1 MKKLLFAF
9 CAAIALFT
17 GCQNDSSDDSAS
29 VQITLKERINTAS
42 DGDVIDLGKANLKID
57 ESDSYTISKPLTI
70 KNGNVKNAT
79 FTVESDKVVFDS
91 LMNINGVIV
100 HENVG
105 NGDFTLQNCYK
116 VSEVYVNGGGSNSIH
131 IAKTIVEKLIVNKKG
146 VRVALSNDGSSKVT
160 KTMIFEDCK
169 LDSKNENNSFEK
181 VIVEKA
187 VKNLNLAGKTKVER
201 IVSTESPG
209 SESPTIKIIVSV
221 EVKVVAADSTVKKSI
236 EKTDGNEEFNK
247 KEPAIEDAEIS
258 TEEKADLE
266 KEQEKVEKPGTSEK
280 PGETDKPG
288 ETEKPETPA
297 LENLDFIIASKDK
310 ISEKF
315 DAFPDFAVGAISEI
329 KVEKTSSE
337 VIVTN
342 SAASEDYSISWD
354 YWLVSKTPVKAEKG
368 KNYKISFD
376 IKADKSS
383 GIYLAT
389 LDAATS
395 EDSKYVEYN
404 VGTEYKTYSVETG
417 TILTDRSAEVPLLAI
432 GSVSKLYIKNYKIE
446 ETDPKIGYAI
456 FGSDKNDSISC
467 EASADDISVTFGE
480 DRSSNINIYPLAL
493 KVGRLHKVTFDVT
506 CDKKVSDVA
515 IFARANSNECATA
528 GSEHF
533 DFNTEKKTVTLYVP
547 VYQKNNETLRT
558 LLVWVDSETPCK
570 LTFSNFKSVETDL
583 NSVLEED
590 TTLGLYFAGD
600 IYLSE
605 AEGKLWR
612 VLSADRP
619 IQLSPGSR
627 GEGQVLLCD
636 YAAWDSVVTSF
647 RVISKDSGATRENE
661 NIVFSNNSSKTV
673 SLSFSINDKL
683 EAAVACAETELPDC
697 LWIEGFISETNAT
710 GGGYTREKFEVID
723 ANTQKFEFKYDAEK
737 HTGWNSERGTIFFK
751 VFTDKTG
758 WLLDFG
764 GTLMQ
769 ELSVALNGDF
779 VPLYARGVDGNHSPG
794 NIVVKN
800 LADAGDYVITV
811 VYNASVGFIKLKIE
825 GDVYEWPELPPLKT
839 GWYYYD
845 IKKSDLGGAET
856 FNILF
861 NKQNYGLKSQSADI
875 VGLSVS
881 TNIYWYDCWQEP
893 DVSSSVE
900 HGVSKPSNRE
910 DNPEVTPA
918 DGYIRIYFYSAFSDP
933 GNLNLHY
940 WTDVEPVFA
949 TKWPGVKMIEFQ
961 P

>member
-29 VQITLKERINTAS
+29 VQISLKERINTAR

-57 ESDSYTISKPLTI
+57 ENDSYTISKPLTI

-91 LMNINGVIV
+91 LMSINGVIV
-100 HENVG
+100 HEKVG

-169 LDSKNENNSFEK
+169 LDSENENNSFEK

-201 IVSTESPG
+201 IVSTESSG

-247 KEPAIEDAEIS
+247 KESVINDTEIS
-258 TEEKADLE
+258 SEEKADLE
-266 KEQEKVEKPGTSEK
+266 EEQEKVEKPGTSEK
-280 PGETDKPG
+280 PGETG
-288 ETEKPETPA
+288 KPEAPA
-297 LENLDFIIASKDK
+297 LENLDFIIVSKDK
-310 ISEKF
+310 ISEKL

-329 KVEKTSSE
+329 KVEKTSSG

-342 SAASEDYSISWD
+342 SAASEDYLKIWD
-354 YWLVSKTPVKAEKG
+354 YWLVSKTPVEAKKG

-376 IKADKSS
+376 LKADKSS
-383 GIYLAT
+383 RIYLAT
-389 LDAATS
+389 VDAATS
-395 EDSKYVEYN
+395 EDSKYVEHN

-456 FGSDKNDSISC
+456 FGDSISC

-480 DRSSNINIYPLAL
+480 NRESSINIYPLAL
-493 KVGRLHKVTFDVT
+493 EVGKLHKVTFDVT
-506 CDKKVSDVA
+506 CDKEVSDVA

-533 DFNTEKKTVTLYVP
+533 YFNTERNTVTLYVP
-547 VYQKNNETLRT
+547 VYQKNKETFRT
-558 LLVWVDSETPCK
+558 LLVWVDSKTPCK
-570 LTFSNFKSVETDL
+570 LTFSNFNSVETDL
-583 NSVLEED
+583 NSVLKENKG
-590 TTLGLYFAGD
+590 LGLYFAGD

-605 AEGKLWR
+605 SEDKLWR

-627 GEGQVLLCD
+627 VEGQVLLCNG
-636 YAAWDSVVTSF
+636 AAWDSVVTSF
-647 RVISKDSGATRENE
+647 RVVSKDSEATRENE
-661 NIVFSNNSSKTV
+661 DIVFTNNSSKTV

-697 LWIEGFISETNAT
+697 LWIEGFVSELDAT
-710 GGGYTREKFEVID
+710 GGGYTRKNFKVID

-764 GTLMQ
+764 GTRMQ

-845 IKKSDLGGAET
+845 INKSDLGGAET
-856 FNILF
+856 FNMLF

-881 TNIYWYDCWQEP
+881 KNIYWYDCWQEP

-900 HGVSKPSNRE
+900 HGVSNPSNRE

-940 WTDVEPVFA
+940 WTVVEPVFA
-949 TKWPGVKMIEFQ
+949 TEWPGVKMIEFQ

>member
-29 VQITLKERINTAS
+29 VQISLKERINTAS

-57 ESDSYTISKPLTI
+57 ENDSYTISKPLTI

-91 LMNINGVIV
+91 LMSINGVIV
-100 HENVG
+100 HEKVG

-181 VIVEKA
+181 VIVEKS

-201 IVSTESPG
+201 IVSTESSG

-247 KEPAIEDAEIS
+247 KESDIKDTEIS

-266 KEQEKVEKPGTSEK
+266 NEQEKVEKPGTSE
-280 PGETDKPG
+280 KPG

-297 LENLDFIIASKDK
+297 LENLDFIVVSKDK
-310 ISEKF
+310 ISEKL

-342 SAASEDYSISWD
+342 SAASEDYLKIWD
-354 YWLVSKTPVKAEKG
+354 YWLVSKTPVEAKKG

-376 IKADKSS
+376 LKADKSS
-383 GIYLAT
+383 RIYLAT
-389 LDAATS
+389 VDAATS
-395 EDSKYVEYN
+395 EDSKYVEHN

-480 DRSSNINIYPLAL
+480 DRMSNINIYPLAL
-493 KVGRLHKVTFDVT
+493 EVGRLHKVTFDVT
-506 CDKKVSDVA
+506 CDKEVSDVV

-533 DFNTEKKTVTLYVP
+533 YFNTEKKTVTLYVP

-627 GEGQVLLCD
+627 VEGQVLLCN
-636 YAAWDSVVTSF
+636 YRTWDSVVTSF
-647 RVISKDSGATRENE
+647 RMISKDSGATREND
-661 NIVFSNNSSKTV
+661 NIVFTNNSTKTV

-683 EAAVACAETELPDC
+683 EAAVACTETELPDC
-697 LWIEGFISETNAT
+697 LWIEGFISEESAT
-710 GGGYTREKFEVID
+710 GGLTRGKFKVID
-723 ANTQKFEFKYDAEK
+723 ANTQEFKFKYDEAN
-737 HTGWNSERGTIFFK
+737 HTSWGSRRGTIFFK
-751 VFTDKTG
+751 VCADETG
-758 WLLDFG
+758 WRLNFG
-764 GTLMQ
+764 GEREQ
-769 ELSVALNGDF
+769 KLSVSLNGGF
-779 VPLYARGVDGNHSPG
+779 VPLYAGGVDENYDPG

-811 VYNASVGFIKLKIE
+811 VYNASVGFMKLKIE
-825 GDVYEWPELPPLKT
+825 GAVGEWPELPPLKT

-845 IKKSDLGGAET
+845 INKSDLGTAET

-861 NKQNYGLKSQSADI
+861 NKEDNYGDIEQSANI
-875 VGLSVS
+875 EGLSVNTS
-881 TNIYWYDCWQEP
+881 IYWYDCWQEP
-893 DVSSSVE
+893 DVSGSVL
-900 HGVSKPSNRE
+900 HGVSNPSNRE

-918 DGYIRIYFYSAFSDP
+918 DGYIRIYFYSTFSDP

-940 WTDVEPVFA
+940 WTVVKPGFA
-949 TKWPGVKMIEFQ
+949 TDWPGVKMVEFQ

>member
-17 GCQNDSSDDSAS
+17 GCQNGSSDDAAS
-29 VQITLKERINTAS
+29 VQISLKERINTAR

-57 ESDSYTISKPLTI
+57 ENDSYTISKPLTI

-91 LMNINGVIV
+91 LMSINGVIV
-100 HENVG
+100 HEKVG

-131 IAKTIVEKLIVNKKG
+131 IAKTTVEKLIINKKG

-169 LDSKNENNSFEK
+169 LDSENENNSFEK
-181 VIVEKA
+181 VIVEKS

-201 IVSTESPG
+201 IVSTESSG
-209 SESPTIKIIVSV
+209 SESPAIKIIVSV

-258 TEEKADLE
+258 TEEKAELE
-266 KEQEKVEKPGTSEK
+266 KEQEKVENPGASE
-280 PGETDKPG
+280 KPG

-297 LENLDFIIASKDK
+297 LENLDFIVASKDK
-310 ISEKF
+310 ISEKL

-342 SAASEDYSISWD
+342 SAASEDYSKIWD
-354 YWLVSKTPVKAEKG
+354 YWLVSKTPVEAKKG

-376 IKADKSS
+376 LKADKSS
-383 GIYLAT
+383 RIYLAT

-404 VGTEYKTYSVETG
+404 VETEYKTYSVETG
-417 TILTDRSAEVPLLAI
+417 TILTDWSAEVPLLAI

-456 FGSDKNDSISC
+456 FISDKNDSISC

-480 DRSSNINIYPLAL
+480 NGKSGINIYPLAL
-493 KVGRLHKVTFDVT
+493 EVGKLHKVTFDVT

-515 IFARANSNECATA
+515 IFARANSDECATA
-528 GSEHF
+528 GSGHF
-533 DFNTEKKTVTLYVP
+533 YFNTEKNTVTLYVP
-547 VYQKNNETLRT
+547 VYQKNKETFRT

-583 NSVLEED
+583 NSVLVENED
-590 TTLGLYFAGD
+590 LGLYFAGD

-627 GEGQVLLCD
+627 VVGQVLLCD

-647 RVISKDSGATRENE
+647 RVISKDSGATREND
-661 NIVFSNNSSKTV
+661 NIIFSNNSSKTV

-697 LWIEGFISETNAT
+697 LWIVGFCS
-710 GGGYTREKFEVID
+710 GYEREKFEVID
-723 ANTQKFEFKYDAEK
+723 ANTQEFKFKYDAAN
-737 HTGWNSERGTIFFK
+737 HTGWGSRRGTVFFK
-751 VFTDKTG
+751 VCADETD
-758 WLLDFG
+758 WRLSFG
-764 GTLMQ
+764 GTYMQ
-769 ELSVALNGDF
+769 ELSVALNGGF
-779 VPLYARGVDGNHSPG
+779 VPLYASGVDGNNSPG

-800 LADAGDYVITV
+800 LADAEDYVITV
-811 VYNASVGFIKLKIE
+811 VGNASVGFMKLKIE
-825 GDVYEWPELPPLKT
+825 GVEGEWPELPPLKT

-845 IKKSDLGGAET
+845 INKSDLGNAET
-856 FNILF
+856 FDILF
-861 NKQNYGLKSQSADI
+861 NKENYGDTEQSANIED
-875 VGLSVS
+875 LSVS
-881 TNIYWYDCWQEP
+881 TNIYWYDCWKETDVPGSMLLGVSNASDREDKP
-893 DVSSSVE
+893 DVA
-900 HGVSKPSNRE
+900 
-910 DNPEVTPA
+910 PA
-918 DGYIRIYFYSAFSDP
+918 NGYIRIYCYSTFSDP

-940 WTDVEPVFA
+940 WTVVEPVFA
-949 TKWPGVKMIEFQ
+949 TKWPGVRMIEFQ

>member
-29 VQITLKERINTAS
+29 VQISLKERINTAR

-57 ESDSYTISKPLTI
+57 EDDSYTISKPLTI

-91 LMNINGVIV
+91 LMSINGVIV
-100 HENVG
+100 HEKVG
-105 NGDFTLQNCYK
+105 NGDFTLQNCYN

-169 LDSKNENNSFEK
+169 LDSENENNSFEK

-201 IVSTESPG
+201 IVSTESSG

-247 KEPAIEDAEIS
+247 KESVINDTEIS
-258 TEEKADLE
+258 SEEKADLE
-266 KEQEKVEKPGTSEK
+266 EEQEKVEKPGTSEK
-280 PGETDKPG
+280 PGETG
-288 ETEKPETPA
+288 KPEAPA
-297 LENLDFIIASKDK
+297 LENLDFIIVSKDK
-310 ISEKF
+310 ISEKL

-329 KVEKTSSE
+329 KVEKTSSG

-342 SAASEDYSISWD
+342 SAASEDYLKIWD
-354 YWLVSKTPVKAEKG
+354 YWLVSKTPVEAKKG

-376 IKADKSS
+376 LKADKSS
-383 GIYLAT
+383 RIYLAT

-417 TILTDRSAEVPLLAI
+417 TALTDWSAGFSHLAI

-456 FGSDKNDSISC
+456 FGDSISC

-480 DRSSNINIYPLAL
+480 NRESSINIYPLAL
-493 KVGRLHKVTFDVT
+493 EVGKLHKVTFDVT
-506 CDKKVSDVA
+506 CDKEVSDVA

-533 DFNTEKKTVTLYVP
+533 YFNTEKNTVTLYVP

-583 NSVLEED
+583 NSVLKENKD
-590 TTLGLYFAGD
+590 LGLYFAGD

-605 AEGKLWR
+605 AEGKLGR

-627 GEGQVLLCD
+627 VEGQVLLCD

-647 RVISKDSGATRENE
+647 RVISKDSEVKRENE
-661 NIVFSNNSSKTV
+661 NIVFTNNSSKTV

-710 GGGYTREKFEVID
+710 GGGYTREKFKVID

-737 HTGWNSERGTIFFK
+737 HTGWNSKRGTIFFK

-856 FNILF
+856 FNMLF

>member
-17 GCQNDSSDDSAS
+17 GCQNGSSDDSAS
-29 VQITLKERINTAS
+29 VQISLKERINTAR

-57 ESDSYTISKPLTI
+57 ENDSYTISKPLTI

-91 LMNINGVIV
+91 LMSINGVIV
-100 HENVG
+100 HEKVG
-105 NGDFTLQNCYK
+105 NGDFTLQNCYR

-169 LDSKNENNSFEK
+169 LDSENENNSFEK

-187 VKNLNLAGKTKVER
+187 VKNLDLAGKTKVER
-201 IVSTESPG
+201 IVSTESSG
-209 SESPTIKIIVSV
+209 SESPSIKIIVSV

-247 KEPAIEDAEIS
+247 KEPAIEDTEIS
-258 TEEKADLE
+258 TEEKDDLE
-266 KEQEKVEKPGTSEK
+266 KEQEKVEKPG
-280 PGETDKPG
+280 ETG
-288 ETEKPETPA
+288 KPEAPA

-310 ISEKF
+310 ISEKL
-315 DAFPDFAVGAISEI
+315 DAFPDFSVGAISEI

-376 IKADKSS
+376 LKADKSS

-480 DRSSNINIYPLAL
+480 NRISNINIYPLAL
-493 KVGRLHKVTFDVT
+493 EVGRLHKVTFDVT
-506 CDKKVSDVA
+506 CDKEVSDVA

-583 NSVLEED
+583 NSVLKENKG
-590 TTLGLYFAGD
+590 LGLYFAGD

-612 VLSADRP
+612 VLPADRP

-627 GEGQVLLCD
+627 VEGQVLLCD

-647 RVISKDSGATRENE
+647 RVVSKDSEATREND

-683 EAAVACAETELPDC
+683 EAAVAYAETELPDC
-697 LWIEGFISETNAT
+697 LWVEGFISETNAT
-710 GGGYTREKFEVID
+710 EGGYTRKNFELID
-723 ANTQKFEFKYDAEK
+723 ANTQKFKFKYDAEK
-737 HTGWNSERGTIFFK
+737 HTGWGSKRGTIFFK
-751 VFTDKTG
+751 VCADKTD
-758 WLLDFG
+758 WRLSFG
-764 GTLMQ
+764 GTYMQ
-769 ELSVALNGDF
+769 ELSVSLNEDF
-779 VPLYARGVDGNHSPG
+779 VPLYVRGVDGNLSPG

-800 LADAGDYVITV
+800 LADEGDYVITV
-811 VYNASVGFIKLKIE
+811 VGNASVGFIKLKIE
-825 GDVYEWPELPPLKT
+825 GAVGEWPELPPLKT

-845 IKKSDLGGAET
+845 INKSDLGGAET
-856 FNILF
+856 FNMIF
-861 NKQNYGLKSQSADI
+861 NKENYVGGIEQSADI

-940 WTDVEPVFA
+940 WTVVKPGFA
-949 TKWPGVKMIEFQ
+949 TDWPGVKMVEFQ

>member
-17 GCQNDSSDDSAS
+17 GCQNGSSDDSAS
-29 VQITLKERINTAS
+29 VQISLKERINTAR

-57 ESDSYTISKPLTI
+57 ENDSYTISKPLTI

-91 LMNINGVIV
+91 LMSINGVIV
-100 HENVG
+100 HEKVG
-105 NGDFTLQNCYK
+105 NGDFTLQNCYR

-169 LDSKNENNSFEK
+169 LDSENENNSFEK

-201 IVSTESPG
+201 IVSTESSG
-209 SESPTIKIIVSV
+209 SESPSIKIIVSV

-247 KEPAIEDAEIS
+247 KEPAIEDTEIS

-266 KEQEKVEKPGTSEK
+266 REQEKVE
-280 PGETDKPG
+280 DPG
-288 ETEKPETPA
+288 ETEKPA
-297 LENLDFIIASKDK
+297 LENLDFIVASKDK
-310 ISEKF
+310 ISEKL
-315 DAFPDFAVGAISEI
+315 DAFPDFAVGAINEI

-342 SAASEDYSISWD
+342 SAASEDYSKIWD

-376 IKADKSS
+376 LKADKSS
-383 GIYLAT
+383 RIYLAT

-404 VGTEYKTYSVETG
+404 VETEYKTYSVETG
-417 TILTDRSAEVPLLAI
+417 TTLTDWSAEVPLLAI

-480 DRSSNINIYPLAL
+480 NGKSGINIYPLAL
-493 KVGRLHKVTFDVT
+493 EVGKLHKVTFDVT
-506 CDKKVSDVA
+506 CDKEVSDVA
-515 IFARANSNECATA
+515 IFARANSDECATA

-583 NSVLEED
+583 NSVLVENED
-590 TTLGLYFAGD
+590 LGLYFAGD

-605 AEGKLWR
+605 AEDRLWR

-627 GEGQVLLCD
+627 VEGQVLLCD

-647 RVISKDSGATRENE
+647 RVISKDSEATREND

-683 EAAVACAETELPDC
+683 ETAVACTETELPDC
-697 LWIEGFISETNAT
+697 LWIEGFVSKTNAT
-710 GGGYTREKFEVID
+710 EGGLTREKFKVID
-723 ANTQKFEFKYDAEK
+723 ANTQKFKFKYDAEK
-737 HTGWNSERGTIFFK
+737 HTGWGSKRGTIFFK
-751 VFTDKTG
+751 VCADETG
-758 WLLDFG
+758 WRLSFG
-764 GTLMQ
+764 GTYMR
-769 ELSVALNGDF
+769 ELPVALNGGF
-779 VPLYARGVDGNHSPG
+779 VPLYARGVDGNYDPG

-811 VYNASVGFIKLKIE
+811 VGNASVGFMKLKIE
-825 GDVYEWPELPPLKT
+825 GAVGEWPELPPLKT

-845 IKKSDLGGAET
+845 IKKSDLGAAET
-856 FNILF
+856 FNMIF
-861 NKQNYGLKSQSADI
+861 NKENYGGGEQSADI

-893 DVSSSVE
+893 YGKSN
-900 HGVSKPSNRE
+900 PSERE
-910 DNPEVTPA
+910 DNPGAAPA
-918 DGYIRIYFYSAFSDP
+918 DGYIRIYFYSTFSDP

-940 WTDVEPVFA
+940 WTVEPVFA

>member
-9 CAAIALFT
+9 CAAIALFA

-29 VQITLKERINTAS
+29 VQISLKERINTAR
-42 DGDVIDLGKANLKID
+42 DGDVIDLGKANLKI
-57 ESDSYTISKPLTI
+57 EENDSYTISKPLTI

-91 LMNINGVIV
+91 LMSINGVIV
-100 HENVG
+100 HEKVG
-105 NGDFTLQNCYK
+105 NGDFTLQNCYR

-131 IAKTIVEKLIVNKKG
+131 IAKTIIEKLIVNKKG

-169 LDSKNENNSFEK
+169 LDSENENNSFEK

-201 IVSTESPG
+201 IVSTESSG
-209 SESPTIKIIVSV
+209 SESPSIKIIVSV

-236 EKTDGNEEFNK
+236 EKTDGNEEFNNK
-247 KEPAIEDAEIS
+247 KESDIKDVEIS
-258 TEEKADLE
+258 AEEKADLE
-266 KEQEKVEKPGTSEK
+266 REQEKVEKPGTSEK
-280 PGETDKPG
+280 PGETDKP
-288 ETEKPETPA
+288 EAPA
-297 LENLDFIIASKDK
+297 LENLDFIVASKDK
-310 ISEKF
+310 ISEKL

-342 SAASEDYSISWD
+342 SAASEDYLKIWD
-354 YWLVSKTPVKAEKG
+354 YWLVSKTPVEAKKG

-376 IKADKSS
+376 LKADKSS
-383 GIYLAT
+383 RIYLAT
-389 LDAATS
+389 VDAATS

-417 TILTDRSAEVPLLAI
+417 TALTDWSAGFSHLAI

-446 ETDPKIGYAI
+446 ETDPKIGYGI
-456 FGSDKNDSISC
+456 FISDKNDSVSC
-467 EASADDISVTFGE
+467 EASADDISVIFGE
-480 DRSSNINIYPLAL
+480 NENGNSGINIYPLAL
-493 KVGRLHKVTFDVT
+493 EVGKLHKVTFDVT
-506 CDKKVSDVA
+506 CDKGVPDVV
-515 IFARANSNECATA
+515 IFAMANSNECATA

-533 DFNTEKKTVTLYVP
+533 YFNTEKNTVTLYVP
-547 VYQKNNETLRT
+547 VYQKNNETFRT
-558 LLVWVDSETPCK
+558 LQVWVDSKTPCK
-570 LTFSNFKSVETDL
+570 LTFSNFKSVETNL
-583 NSVLEED
+583 TSVLKENKD
-590 TTLGLYFAGD
+590 LGLYFAGD

-627 GEGQVLLCD
+627 VEGQVLLCD

-647 RVISKDSGATRENE
+647 RMISKDSGATRENE

-697 LWIEGFISETNAT
+697 LWIEGFVSETNAT
-710 GGGYTREKFEVID
+710 TGGYTRERFEVID
-723 ANTQKFEFKYDAEK
+723 ANTQEFKFKYDAKK
-737 HTGWNSERGTIFFK
+737 HTGWGSKRGTIFFK

-764 GTLMQ
+764 GTHMQ
-769 ELSVALNGDF
+769 ELSVSLNGDF
-779 VPLYARGVDGNHSPG
+779 VPLYARGVDGNLSPG

-811 VYNASVGFIKLKIE
+811 VYNASVGFMKLKIE
-825 GDVYEWPELPPLKT
+825 G
-839 GWYYYD
+839 
-845 IKKSDLGGAET
+845 A
-856 FNILF
+856 
-861 NKQNYGLKSQSADI
+861 
-875 VGLSVS
+875 VG
-881 TNIYWYDCWQEP
+881 E
-893 DVSSSVE
+893 
-900 HGVSKPSNRE
+900 
-910 DNPEVTPA
+910 
-918 DGYIRIYFYSAFSDP
+918 
-933 GNLNLHY
+933 
-940 WTDVEPVFA
+940 
-949 TKWPGVKMIEFQ
+949 
-961 P
+961 

>member
-29 VQITLKERINTAS
+29 VQISLKERINTAR

-57 ESDSYTISKPLTI
+57 ENDSYTISKPLTI

-91 LMNINGVIV
+91 LMSINGVIV
-100 HENVG
+100 HEKVG

-146 VRVALSNDGSSKVT
+146 VRVALSNDGSSKVA

-169 LDSKNENNSFEK
+169 LDSENENNSFEK

-187 VKNLNLAGKTKVER
+187 VKNLDLAGKTKVER
-201 IVSTESPG
+201 IVSTESSD
-209 SESPTIKIIVSV
+209 SESPSIKIIVSV
-221 EVKVVAADSTVKKSI
+221 EVKVVAADSTVRKSI

-247 KEPAIEDAEIS
+247 KESAIKDTKIS

-266 KEQEKVEKPGTSEK
+266 REQEKVENPGASEK
-280 PGETDKPG
+280 PGETD
-288 ETEKPETPA
+288 KPETPA
-297 LENLDFIIASKDK
+297 LENLDFIIVSKDK
-310 ISEKF
+310 
-315 DAFPDFAVGAISEI
+315 I

-342 SAASEDYSISWD
+342 SAASEDYSKIWD

-376 IKADKSS
+376 LKADKSS
-383 GIYLAT
+383 RIYLAT

-395 EDSKYVEYN
+395 EDSKCVEYN

-417 TILTDRSAEVPLLAI
+417 TALTDWSAGVSQLVI

-456 FGSDKNDSISC
+456 FISDKNDSISC

-480 DRSSNINIYPLAL
+480 NGKSGINIYPLAL
-493 KVGRLHKVTFDVT
+493 EVGKLHKVTFDVT
-506 CDKKVSDVA
+506 CDKEVSDVA
-515 IFARANSNECATA
+515 IFARANSDECASA

-558 LLVWVDSETPCK
+558 LLVWVDSKTPCK
-570 LTFSNFKSVETDL
+570 LTFSNFNSVETDL
-583 NSVLEED
+583 NSVLKENED
-590 TTLGLYFAGD
+590 LGLYFAGD

-605 AEGKLWR
+605 AEDRLWR

-627 GEGQVLLCD
+627 VEGQVLLCD

-661 NIVFSNNSSKTV
+661 NIIFSNNSSKTV

-697 LWIEGFISETNAT
+697 LWIVGFCSAYE
-710 GGGYTREKFEVID
+710 REKFEVID
-723 ANTQKFEFKYDAEK
+723 ANTQKFKFKYDAEK
-737 HTGWNSERGTIFFK
+737 HTGWGSKRGTIFFK
-751 VFTDKTG
+751 VCADETG
-758 WLLDFG
+758 WRLSFG
-764 GTLMQ
+764 GKREQ
-769 ELSVALNGDF
+769 ELSVSLNGGF
-779 VPLYARGVDGNHSPG
+779 VPLYASGVDENNNPG

-811 VYNASVGFIKLKIE
+811 VGNASVGFMKLKIE
-825 GDVYEWPELPPLKT
+825 GDVYEWPELPELPPLKT

-845 IKKSDLGGAET
+845 IKKSDLGAAET
-856 FNILF
+856 FNMIF
-861 NKQNYGLKSQSADI
+861 NKENYDDTEQSANI
-875 VGLSVS
+875 EGLSVN

-900 HGVSKPSNRE
+900 HGESYPSVRE
-910 DNPEVTPA
+910 DKPEVAPA

-940 WTDVEPVFA
+940 WTVVEPVFA
-949 TKWPGVKMIEFQ
+949 TKWPGVKMSEFQ
-961 P
+961 Q

>member
-9 CAAIALFT
+9 CAAIALFA

-29 VQITLKERINTAS
+29 VQISLKERINTAR

-57 ESDSYTISKPLTI
+57 EDDSYTISKPLTI

-91 LMNINGVIV
+91 LMSINGVIV
-100 HENVG
+100 HEKVG
-105 NGDFTLQNCYK
+105 DGDFTLQNCYK

-146 VRVALSNDGSSKVT
+146 VRVALSNDGSSRVT

-201 IVSTESPG
+201 IVSTESSG

-247 KEPAIEDAEIS
+247 KESDIKDTEIS
-258 TEEKADLE
+258 SEEKADLE

-280 PGETDKPG
+280 PGET
-288 ETEKPETPA
+288 EKPETPA
-297 LENLDFIIASKDK
+297 LENLDFIIVSKDK
-310 ISEKF
+310 ISEKL
-315 DAFPDFAVGAISEI
+315 DAFPDLDVGAISEI

-342 SAASEDYSISWD
+342 SAASEDYSKIWD

-376 IKADKSS
+376 LKADKSS

-480 DRSSNINIYPLAL
+480 DRISNINIYPLAL
-493 KVGRLHKVTFDVT
+493 EVGRLHKVTFDVT
-506 CDKKVSDVA
+506 CDKEVSDVA

-583 NSVLEED
+583 NSVLKENKD
-590 TTLGLYFAGD
+590 LGLYFAGD

-605 AEGKLWR
+605 AEGKPLR

-627 GEGQVLLCD
+627 VEGQVLLCD
-636 YAAWDSVVTSF
+636 YTACDSVVTSF
-647 RVISKDSGATRENE
+647 RVISKDSGATRKNE
-661 NIVFSNNSSKTV
+661 NIIFSNNSSKTV

-683 EAAVACAETELPDC
+683 EAAVACPETELPDC
-697 LWIEGFISETNAT
+697 LWIVGFVNERSAA
-710 GGGYTREKFEVID
+710 GDFTREKFKVID
-723 ANTQKFEFKYDAEK
+723 ANTQEFKFKYDAEK
-737 HTGWNSERGTIFFK
+737 HTGWGSKRGTIFFK
-751 VFTDKTG
+751 VCADETG
-758 WLLDFG
+758 WRLNFG
-764 GTLMQ
+764 GKREQ
-769 ELSVALNGDF
+769 ELSVSLNGDY
-779 VPLYARGVDGNHSPG
+779 VPLYASGVDGNLDPG

-811 VYNASVGFIKLKIE
+811 VYNASVGFMKLKIE
-825 GDVYEWPELPPLKT
+825 G
-839 GWYYYD
+839 
-845 IKKSDLGGAET
+845 A
-856 FNILF
+856 
-861 NKQNYGLKSQSADI
+861 
-875 VGLSVS
+875 VG
-881 TNIYWYDCWQEP
+881 E
-893 DVSSSVE
+893 
-900 HGVSKPSNRE
+900 
-910 DNPEVTPA
+910 
-918 DGYIRIYFYSAFSDP
+918 
-933 GNLNLHY
+933 
-940 WTDVEPVFA
+940 
-949 TKWPGVKMIEFQ
+949 
-961 P
+961 

>member
-17 GCQNDSSDDSAS
+17 GCQNDSSDDAAA
-29 VQITLKERINTAS
+29 VQISLKERINTARA
-42 DGDVIDLGKANLKID
+42 GDVIDLGKANLKID

-91 LMNINGVIV
+91 LMSINGVIV
-100 HENVG
+100 HEKVG

-131 IAKTIVEKLIVNKKG
+131 IAKTTVEKLIINKKG

-201 IVSTESPG
+201 IVSTESSG

-221 EVKVVAADSTVKKSI
+221 EVKVVAADSTVRKSI
-236 EKTDGNEEFNK
+236 EKTAGNEEFNNK
-247 KEPAIEDAEIS
+247 KESDIKDVEIS
-258 TEEKADLE
+258 AEEKADLE
-266 KEQEKVEKPGTSEK
+266 KEQEKVENPGTSEK
-280 PGETDKPG
+280 PGETGKPG
-288 ETEKPETPA
+288 ETDKPETPV
-297 LENLDFIIASKDK
+297 LENLDFIIVSKDK
-310 ISEKF
+310 ISEKL
-315 DAFPDFAVGAISEI
+315 DAFPDFAVGAINEI

-342 SAASEDYSISWD
+342 SAASEDYSKIWD

-376 IKADKSS
+376 LKADKSS
-383 GIYLAT
+383 RIYLAT

-395 EDSKYVEYN
+395 EDSKCVEYN

-417 TILTDRSAEVPLLAI
+417 TALTDWSAGVSQLVI

-446 ETDPKIGYAI
+446 ETDSKIGYGI
-456 FGSDKNDSISC
+456 FISDKNDSISC
-467 EASADDISVTFGE
+467 VASADDISVIFEENGK
-480 DRSSNINIYPLAL
+480 SGINIYPLAL
-493 KVGRLHKVTFDVT
+493 EVGKLHKVTFDVT
-506 CDKKVSDVA
+506 CDKGVPDVA
-515 IFARANSNECATA
+515 IFARANSDECAVA

-533 DFNTEKKTVTLYVP
+533 YFNTKKNTVTLYVP

-583 NSVLEED
+583 NSVLVENED
-590 TTLGLYFAGD
+590 LGLYFAGD

-605 AEGKLWR
+605 AEDRLWR

-627 GEGQVLLCD
+627 VEGQVLLCD

-647 RVISKDSGATRENE
+647 RVISKDSEATREND

-673 SLSFSINDKL
+673 SLRFSINDKL
-683 EAAVACAETELPDC
+683 ETAVACTETELPDC
-697 LWIEGFISETNAT
+697 LWIEGFCS
-710 GGGYTREKFEVID
+710 GYDEREKFEVID
-723 ANTQKFEFKYDAEK
+723 ANTQKFKFKYDAAN
-737 HTGWNSERGTIFFK
+737 HTNWGSGRGTIFFK
-751 VFTDKTG
+751 VCADETG
-758 WLLDFG
+758 WRLSFG
-764 GTLMQ
+764 GKRKQ
-769 ELSVALNGDF
+769 ELSVSLNGDF
-779 VPLYARGVDGNHSPG
+779 VPLYASGVDGNYDPG

-811 VYNASVGFIKLKIE
+811 VGNASVGFMKLKIE
-825 GDVYEWPELPPLKT
+825 GAVGEWPELPPLKT

-845 IKKSDLGGAET
+845 IKKSDLGAAET
-856 FNILF
+856 FNMIF
-861 NKQNYGLKSQSADI
+861 NKENYGGGEQSADI

-893 DVSSSVE
+893 YGKSN
-900 HGVSKPSNRE
+900 PSERE
-910 DNPEVTPA
+910 DNPGAAPA
-918 DGYIRIYFYSAFSDP
+918 DGYIRIYFYSAFSDS

-940 WTDVEPVFA
+940 WTVVEPVFA
-949 TKWPGVKMIEFQ
+949 TKWPGVRMSEFQ
-961 P
+961 L

>member
-29 VQITLKERINTAS
+29 VQISLKERINTAR

-57 ESDSYTISKPLTI
+57 ENDSYTISKPLTI

-91 LMNINGVIV
+91 LMSINGVIV
-100 HENVG
+100 HERVG
-105 NGDFTLQNCYK
+105 DGDFTLQNCYK

-146 VRVALSNDGSSKVT
+146 VRVALSNDGPSKVT

-169 LDSKNENNSFEK
+169 LDSENENNSFEK

-201 IVSTESPG
+201 IVSTESSG
-209 SESPTIKIIVSV
+209 SELPSIKIIVSV

-236 EKTDGNEEFNK
+236 EKTDGNEEFNNK
-247 KEPAIEDAEIS
+247 KESDIKDVKIS
-258 TEEKADLE
+258 AEEKADLE
-266 KEQEKVEKPGTSEK
+266 EEQEKVEKPGTSEK
-280 PGETDKPG
+280 PGETDKP
-288 ETEKPETPA
+288 EAPA
-297 LENLDFIIASKDK
+297 LENLDFIVASKDK
-310 ISEKF
+310 ISEKL
-315 DAFPDFAVGAISEI
+315 DAFPDFAVGTISEI

-342 SAASEDYSISWD
+342 SVASEDYLKIWD

-446 ETDPKIGYAI
+446 ETNPKIGYAI

-627 GEGQVLLCD
+627 VEGQVLLCD

-647 RVISKDSGATRENE
+647 RVISKDSEVKRENE
-661 NIVFSNNSSKTV
+661 NIVFTNNSSKTV

-764 GTLMQ
+764 GTFMQ

-779 VPLYARGVDGNHSPG
+779 VPLYARGVDGNLSPG

-845 IKKSDLGGAET
+845 INKSDLGGAET
-856 FNILF
+856 FNMLF

-881 TNIYWYDCWQEP
+881 KNIYWYDCWQEP
-893 DVSSSVE
+893 DVSGSVL
-900 HGVSKPSNRE
+900 HGVSNPSNRE

-918 DGYIRIYFYSAFSDP
+918 DGYIRIYFYSTFSDP

-940 WTDVEPVFA
+940 WTVVKPGFA
-949 TKWPGVKMIEFQ
+949 TDWPGVKMVEFQ
-961 P
+961 L

>member
-29 VQITLKERINTAS
+29 VQISLKERINTAR

-57 ESDSYTISKPLTI
+57 ENDSYTISKPLTI

-91 LMNINGVIV
+91 LMSINGVIV
-100 HENVG
+100 HEKVG

-146 VRVALSNDGSSKVT
+146 VRVALSNDGSSRVT

-169 LDSKNENNSFEK
+169 LDSENENNSFEK

-201 IVSTESPG
+201 IVSTESSD
-209 SESPTIKIIVSV
+209 SELPSIKIIVSV

-236 EKTDGNEEFNK
+236 EETAGNEEFNNK
-247 KEPAIEDAEIS
+247 KESDIKDVEIS

-266 KEQEKVEKPGTSEK
+266 REQEKVEKPG
-280 PGETDKPG
+280 ETD
-288 ETEKPETPA
+288 KPETPA
-297 LENLDFIIASKDK
+297 LENLDFIIVSKDK
-310 ISEKF
+310 ISEKL
-315 DAFPDFAVGAISEI
+315 DAFPDLAVGAISEI

-337 VIVTN
+337 VVVTN
-342 SAASEDYSISWD
+342 SAASEDYSKIWD

-376 IKADKSS
+376 LKADKSS
-383 GIYLAT
+383 RIYLAT
-389 LDAATS
+389 LDAAMS
-395 EDSKYVEYN
+395 EDSKCVEYN

-417 TILTDRSAEVPLLAI
+417 TALTNWSAGVSQLAI

-446 ETDPKIGYAI
+446 ETDSKIGYGI
-456 FGSDKNDSISC
+456 FISDKNDSISC
-467 EASADDISVTFGE
+467 EASADDISVIFGE
-480 DRSSNINIYPLAL
+480 NGKSGINIYPLAL
-493 KVGRLHKVTFDVT
+493 EVGRLHKVTFDVT

-558 LLVWVDSETPCK
+558 LLVWVDSKTPCK

-627 GEGQVLLCD
+627 VEGQVLLCN
-636 YAAWDSVVTSF
+636 YRTWDSVVTSF
-647 RVISKDSGATRENE
+647 RMISKDSGATREND
-661 NIVFSNNSSKTV
+661 NIVFTNNSSKTV

-697 LWIEGFISETNAT
+697 LWIEGFVSETNAT
-710 GGGYTREKFEVID
+710 TGGYTRERFEVID
-723 ANTQKFEFKYDAEK
+723 ANTQKFKFKYDAEK
-737 HTGWNSERGTIFFK
+737 HTGWGSKRGTIFFK
-751 VFTDKTG
+751 VCADKTG
-758 WLLDFG
+758 WRLSFG
-764 GTLMQ
+764 GTLEQ
-769 ELSVALNGDF
+769 ELSVSLNGDF
-779 VPLYARGVDGNHSPG
+779 VPLYARGVDGNYDPG

-800 LADAGDYVITV
+800 LADAEDYVITV

-825 GDVYEWPELPPLKT
+825 GAVGEWPELPPLKT

-845 IKKSDLGGAET
+845 IKKSDLGNAET
-856 FNILF
+856 FNMIF
-861 NKQNYGLKSQSADI
+861 NKENYIDTEQSANI
-875 VGLSVS
+875 EGLSVNTS
-881 TNIYWYDCWQEP
+881 IYWYDCWQEP
-893 DVSSSVE
+893 DVSGSVL
-900 HGVSKPSNRE
+900 HGVSNPSDRE
-910 DNPEVTPA
+910 DKPGVAPA
-918 DGYIRIYFYSAFSDP
+918 DGYIRIYFYSAFSEP

-940 WTDVEPVFA
+940 WTDGKPVFA
-949 TKWPGVKMIEFQ
+949 TEWPGVKMIEFQ

>member
-29 VQITLKERINTAS
+29 VQISLKERINTAR

-57 ESDSYTISKPLTI
+57 ENDSYTISKPLTI

-91 LMNINGVIV
+91 LMSINGVIV
-100 HENVG
+100 HEKVG
-105 NGDFTLQNCYK
+105 NGDFTLQNCYR

-169 LDSKNENNSFEK
+169 LDSENENNSFEK

-201 IVSTESPG
+201 IVSTESSG
-209 SESPTIKIIVSV
+209 SESPSIKIIVSV

-247 KEPAIEDAEIS
+247 KEPAIEDTEIS
-258 TEEKADLE
+258 TEEKDDLE
-266 KEQEKVEKPGTSEK
+266 KEQEKVENPGASE
-280 PGETDKPG
+280 KPG

-297 LENLDFIIASKDK
+297 LENLDFIVVSKDK
-310 ISEKF
+310 ISEKL
-315 DAFPDFAVGAISEI
+315 DAFPDFSVGAISEI

-376 IKADKSS
+376 LKADKSS
-383 GIYLAT
+383 RIYLAT

-417 TILTDRSAEVPLLAI
+417 TILTDWSAEVPLLAI
-432 GSVSKLYIKNYKIE
+432 GSVSKLFIKNYKIE

-456 FGSDKNDSISC
+456 FGDSISC
-467 EASADDISVTFGE
+467 EASAEDISVTFGE
-480 DRSSNINIYPLAL
+480 NRKSTINIYPLAL
-493 KVGRLHKVTFDVT
+493 EVGKLHKVTFDVT
-506 CDKKVSDVA
+506 CDKGVPDVA

-528 GSEHF
+528 GSGHF
-533 DFNTEKKTVTLYVP
+533 YFNTEKNTVTLYVP
-547 VYQKNNETLRT
+547 VYQKSKETFRT

-583 NSVLEED
+583 NSVLKED
-590 TTLGLYFAGD
+590 ETLGLYFAGD
-600 IYLSE
+600 ICLSE
-605 AEGKLWR
+605 AEGKLRR

-619 IQLSPGSR
+619 IQLSPGSKV
-627 GEGQVLLCD
+627 EG
-636 YAAWDSVVTSF
+636 A
-647 RVISKDSGATRENE
+647 G
-661 NIVFSNNSSKTV
+661 SS
-673 SLSFSINDKL
+673 L
-683 EAAVACAETELPDC
+683 
-697 LWIEGFISETNAT
+697 
-710 GGGYTREKFEVID
+710 
-723 ANTQKFEFKYDAEK
+723 
-737 HTGWNSERGTIFFK
+737 
-751 VFTDKTG
+751 
-758 WLLDFG
+758 
-764 GTLMQ
+764 
-769 ELSVALNGDF
+769 
-779 VPLYARGVDGNHSPG
+779 
-794 NIVVKN
+794 
-800 LADAGDYVITV
+800 
-811 VYNASVGFIKLKIE
+811 
-825 GDVYEWPELPPLKT
+825 
-839 GWYYYD
+839 
-845 IKKSDLGGAET
+845 
-856 FNILF
+856 
-861 NKQNYGLKSQSADI
+861 
-875 VGLSVS
+875 
-881 TNIYWYDCWQEP
+881 
-893 DVSSSVE
+893 
-900 HGVSKPSNRE
+900 
-910 DNPEVTPA
+910 
-918 DGYIRIYFYSAFSDP
+918 
-933 GNLNLHY
+933 
-940 WTDVEPVFA
+940 
-949 TKWPGVKMIEFQ
+949 
-961 P
+961 

>member
-9 CAAIALFT
+9 CAAIALFA

-29 VQITLKERINTAS
+29 VQISLKERINTAR
-42 DGDVIDLGKANLKID
+42 DGDVIDLGKANLKI
-57 ESDSYTISKPLTI
+57 EENDSYTISKPLTI

-91 LMNINGVIV
+91 VMSINGVIV
-100 HENVG
+100 HEKVG
-105 NGDFTLQNCYK
+105 NGDFTLQNCYR

-131 IAKTIVEKLIVNKKG
+131 IAKTIIEKLIVNKKG

-169 LDSKNENNSFEK
+169 LDSENENNSFEK

-201 IVSTESPG
+201 IVSTESSG

-236 EKTDGNEEFNK
+236 EKTDGNEEFNNK
-247 KEPAIEDAEIS
+247 KESDIKDVEIS
-258 TEEKADLE
+258 AEEKADLE
-266 KEQEKVEKPGTSEK
+266 REQEKVEKPGTSEK
-280 PGETDKPG
+280 PGETDKP
-288 ETEKPETPA
+288 EAPA
-297 LENLDFIIASKDK
+297 LENLDFIVASKDK
-310 ISEKF
+310 ISEKL
-315 DAFPDFAVGAISEI
+315 DAFPDFAVGTISEI

-342 SAASEDYSISWD
+342 SVASEDYLKIWD

-456 FGSDKNDSISC
+456 FGDSISC
-467 EASADDISVTFGE
+467 EASADDISVIFGE
-480 DRSSNINIYPLAL
+480 NGKSGINIYPLAL
-493 KVGRLHKVTFDVT
+493 EVGKLHKVTFDVT
-506 CDKKVSDVA
+506 CDKGVPDVA
-515 IFARANSNECATA
+515 IFARANSDECATA

-533 DFNTEKKTVTLYVP
+533 YFNTEKKTVTLYVP

-558 LLVWVDSETPCK
+558 LLVWVDSETPCR

-627 GEGQVLLCD
+627 VEGQVLLCD

-647 RVISKDSGATRENE
+647 RVISKDSGAARENE
-661 NIVFSNNSSKTV
+661 NIVFTNNSSKTV

-697 LWIEGFISETNAT
+697 LWIEGFVSGTNAT
-710 GGGYTREKFEVID
+710 TGGYTREKFKVID
-723 ANTQKFEFKYDAEK
+723 ANTQEFKFKYDAAN
-737 HTGWNSERGTIFFK
+737 HTGWGSKRGTIFFK
-751 VFTDKTG
+751 VCPDETG
-758 WLLDFG
+758 WRLSFG
-764 GTLMQ
+764 GTNEQ
-769 ELSVALNGDF
+769 ELSVSLNGDY
-779 VPLYARGVDGNHSPG
+779 VPLYAWGVDGIYDPG

-811 VYNASVGFIKLKIE
+811 VGNASVGFMKLKIE
-825 GDVYEWPELPPLKT
+825 GAVGEWPELPPLKT

-845 IKKSDLGGAET
+845 IKKSDLGAAET

-861 NKQNYGLKSQSADI
+861 NKEDNYGDIEQSANI
-875 VGLSVS
+875 EGLSVN

-893 DVSSSVE
+893 DVSGSVL
-900 HGVSKPSNRE
+900 HGVSNPSNRE

-940 WTDVEPVFA
+940 WTVVKPVFA

>member
-29 VQITLKERINTAS
+29 VQISLKERINTAR

-57 ESDSYTISKPLTI
+57 ENDSYTISKPLTI

-91 LMNINGVIV
+91 LMSINGVIV
-100 HENVG
+100 HEKVG
-105 NGDFTLQNCYK
+105 DGDFTLQNCYK

-169 LDSKNENNSFEK
+169 LDSENENNSFEK

-187 VKNLNLAGKTKVER
+187 VKNLNLAGKTKVEK
-201 IVSTESPG
+201 IVSTESSDSGLP
-209 SESPTIKIIVSV
+209 SIKIIVSV

-247 KEPAIEDAEIS
+247 KESVINDTEIS
-258 TEEKADLE
+258 AEEKADLE
-266 KEQEKVEKPGTSEK
+266 REQEKVEKPGTSEK
-280 PGETDKPG
+280 PGETG
-288 ETEKPETPA
+288 KPEAPA
-297 LENLDFIIASKDK
+297 LENLDFIVASKDK
-310 ISEKF
+310 ISEKL

-376 IKADKSS
+376 LKADKSS

-395 EDSKYVEYN
+395 EDLKYVEYN

-432 GSVSKLYIKNYKIE
+432 GSGSKLYIKNYKIE

-480 DRSSNINIYPLAL
+480 DRISNINIYPLAL
-493 KVGRLHKVTFDVT
+493 EVGKLHKVTFDVT

-605 AEGKLWR
+605 AEGKLLR
-612 VLSADRP
+612 VFSADRP
-619 IQLSPGSR
+619 IQLSPGS
-627 GEGQVLLCD
+627 GVEGQVLLCN
-636 YAAWDSVVTSF
+636 YKAWDSVVTSF
-647 RVISKDSGATRENE
+647 RMVSKDSGATRENE

-683 EAAVACAETELPDC
+683 EAAVACAETEVPDC
-697 LWIEGFISETNAT
+697 LWIAGFVSEVNAT
-710 GGGYTREKFEVID
+710 GDFTREKFEVID
-723 ANTQKFEFKYDAEK
+723 ANTQKFKFKYDAEK
-737 HTGWNSERGTIFFK
+737 HTGWGSERGTIFFK
-751 VFTDKTG
+751 VCADETG
-758 WLLDFG
+758 WRLDFG
-764 GTLMQ
+764 GEAWNQ
-769 ELSVALNGDF
+769 ELSVSLNGDF
-779 VPLYARGVDGNHSPG
+779 VPLYARGVDGNYDPG

-811 VYNASVGFIKLKIE
+811 VGNASVGFMKLKIE
-825 GDVYEWPELPPLKT
+825 GAVGEWPELPPLKT

-845 IKKSDLGGAET
+845 IKKSDLGDAET

-861 NKQNYGLKSQSADI
+861 NKENYGVKSQSANI
-875 VGLSVS
+875 VGLSVNTS
-881 TNIYWYDCWQEP
+881 IYWYDCWQEP
-893 DVSSSVE
+893 DVSGSVL
-900 HGVSKPSNRE
+900 HGVSNPSDRE
-910 DNPEVTPA
+910 DNPGVGPA

>member
-29 VQITLKERINTAS
+29 VQISLKERINTAR

-57 ESDSYTISKPLTI
+57 ENDSYTISKPLTI
-70 KNGNVKNAT
+70 KNGNVKKAT

-100 HENVG
+100 HEKVG

-169 LDSKNENNSFEK
+169 LDSESENNSFEK

-201 IVSTESPG
+201 IVSTESSG
-209 SESPTIKIIVSV
+209 SESPSIKIIVSV

-247 KEPAIEDAEIS
+247 KEPAIEDTEIS
-258 TEEKADLE
+258 TEEKDDLE
-266 KEQEKVEKPGTSEK
+266 KEQEKVEKPGTSE
-280 PGETDKPG
+280 KPG

-310 ISEKF
+310 
-315 DAFPDFAVGAISEI
+315 DFAVGAISEI

-342 SAASEDYSISWD
+342 SAASEDYLKIWD

-376 IKADKSS
+376 LKADKSS
-383 GIYLAT
+383 RIYLAT

-417 TILTDRSAEVPLLAI
+417 TALTDWSAEVPLLAI

-446 ETDPKIGYAI
+446 ETDPKIGYGI
-456 FGSDKNDSISC
+456 FISDKNDSVSC
-467 EASADDISVTFGE
+467 EASADDISVIFGE
-480 DRSSNINIYPLAL
+480 NENGNSGINIYPLAL
-493 KVGRLHKVTFDVT
+493 EVGRLHKVTFDVT
-506 CDKKVSDVA
+506 CDKEVSDVA
-515 IFARANSNECATA
+515 IFAWANSNECATA

-570 LTFSNFKSVETDL
+570 LTFSNFNSVETDL
-583 NSVLEED
+583 NSVLKENKD
-590 TTLGLYFAGD
+590 LGLYFAGD

-627 GEGQVLLCD
+627 VEGQVLLCD
-636 YAAWDSVVTSF
+636 YTAWDSVVTSF
-647 RVISKDSGATRENE
+647 RMISKDSGATREND
-661 NIVFSNNSSKTV
+661 NIVFTNNSSKTV

-697 LWIEGFISETNAT
+697 LWIVGFVTESSAA
-710 GGGYTREKFEVID
+710 GDFTREKFKVID
-723 ANTQKFEFKYDAEK
+723 ANTQEFKFKYDAEK
-737 HTGWNSERGTIFFK
+737 HTGWGSKRGTIFFK
-751 VFTDKTG
+751 VCADETG
-758 WLLDFG
+758 WRLNFG
-764 GTLMQ
+764 GTNMQ
-769 ELSVALNGDF
+769 ELSVSLNGDF
-779 VPLYARGVDGNHSPG
+779 VPLHASGDGNLDPG
-794 NIVVKN
+794 NIVVK
-800 LADAGDYVITV
+800 
-811 VYNASVGFIKLKIE
+811 
-825 GDVYEWPELPPLKT
+825 
-839 GWYYYD
+839 
-845 IKKSDLGGAET
+845 KS
-856 FNILF
+856 
-861 NKQNYGLKSQSADI
+861 
-875 VGLSVS
+875 
-881 TNIYWYDCWQEP
+881 C
-893 DVSSSVE
+893 
-900 HGVSKPSNRE
+900 
-910 DNPEVTPA
+910 
-918 DGYIRIYFYSAFSDP
+918 
-933 GNLNLHY
+933 
-940 WTDVEPVFA
+940 
-949 TKWPGVKMIEFQ
+949 
-961 P
+961 

>member
-17 GCQNDSSDDSAS
+17 GCQNGSSDDSAS
-29 VQITLKERINTAS
+29 VQISLKERINTAR

-57 ESDSYTISKPLTI
+57 ENDSYTISKPLTI

-91 LMNINGVIV
+91 LMSINGVIV
-100 HENVG
+100 HKKVG

-169 LDSKNENNSFEK
+169 LDSENENNSFEK

-201 IVSTESPG
+201 IVSTESSG

-236 EKTDGNEEFNK
+236 EKTDGNEEFNNK
-247 KEPAIEDAEIS
+247 KESDIKDVEIS
-258 TEEKADLE
+258 AEEKADLE
-266 KEQEKVEKPGTSEK
+266 QEQEKVEKPGASE
-280 PGETDKPG
+280 KPG
-288 ETEKPETPA
+288 ETEKPEAPA
-297 LENLDFIIASKDK
+297 LENLDFIIVSKDK
-310 ISEKF
+310 ISEKL
-315 DAFPDFAVGAISEI
+315 DAFPDFDVGAISEI

-342 SAASEDYSISWD
+342 SAASEDWD

-376 IKADKSS
+376 LKADKSS
-383 GIYLAT
+383 RIYLAT
-389 LDAATS
+389 VDAATS

-417 TILTDRSAEVPLLAI
+417 TALTDWSAGFSHLAI

-446 ETDPKIGYAI
+446 ETDPKIGYGI
-456 FGSDKNDSISC
+456 FISDKNDSVSC
-467 EASADDISVTFGE
+467 EAEADDISVIFGE
-480 DRSSNINIYPLAL
+480 NENGNSGINIYPLAL
-493 KVGRLHKVTFDVT
+493 EVGKLHKVTFDVT
-506 CDKKVSDVA
+506 CDKGVPDVA
-515 IFARANSNECATA
+515 IFAMANSNECATA

-533 DFNTEKKTVTLYVP
+533 YFNTKKNTVTLYVP
-547 VYQKNNETLRT
+547 VYQKNNETFRT
-558 LLVWVDSETPCK
+558 LRVWVDSKTPCK
-570 LTFSNFKSVETDL
+570 LTFSNFKSVETNL
-583 NSVLEED
+583 TSVLKENKD
-590 TTLGLYFAGD
+590 LGLYFAGD

-627 GEGQVLLCD
+627 VVGQVLLYD

-661 NIVFSNNSSKTV
+661 NIVFRNDSSKTV

-683 EAAVACAETELPDC
+683 EAAVACAETEVPDC
-697 LWIEGFISETNAT
+697 LWIAGFVSEVNAT
-710 GGGYTREKFEVID
+710 GDFTREKFEVID
-723 ANTQKFEFKYDAEK
+723 ANTQKFKFKYDAEK
-737 HTGWNSERGTIFFK
+737 HTGWGSERGTIFFK
-751 VFTDKTG
+751 VCADETG
-758 WLLDFG
+758 WRLDFG
-764 GTLMQ
+764 GEAWNQ
-769 ELSVALNGDF
+769 ELSVSLNGDF
-779 VPLYARGVDGNHSPG
+779 VPLYARGVDGKYNPG

-811 VYNASVGFIKLKIE
+811 VGNASVGFMKLKIE
-825 GDVYEWPELPPLKT
+825 GAVGEWPELPPLKT

-845 IKKSDLGGAET
+845 IKKSDLGAAET

-861 NKQNYGLKSQSADI
+861 NKENYGVKSQSANI
-875 VGLSVS
+875 VGLSVNTS
-881 TNIYWYDCWQEP
+881 IYWYDCWQEP

-900 HGVSKPSNRE
+900 HGESYPSNRE
-910 DNPEVTPA
+910 DKPGVAPA
-918 DGYIRIYFYSAFSDP
+918 DGYIRIYFYSVFSDP

-940 WTDVEPVFA
+940 WTDGNSVFA
-949 TKWPGVKMIEFQ
+949 TDWPGVKMIEFQ

>member
-29 VQITLKERINTAS
+29 VQISLKERINTAR

-57 ESDSYTISKPLTI
+57 ENDSYTISKPLTI

-91 LMNINGVIV
+91 LMSINGVIV
-100 HENVG
+100 HEKMG

-169 LDSKNENNSFEK
+169 LDSENENNSFEK

-201 IVSTESPG
+201 IVSTESSG
-209 SESPTIKIIVSV
+209 SELPSIKIIVSV

-236 EKTDGNEEFNK
+236 EKTDGNEEFNNK
-247 KEPAIEDAEIS
+247 KESDIKDVEIS
-258 TEEKADLE
+258 AEEKADLE
-266 KEQEKVEKPGTSEK
+266 REQEKVEKPGTSEK
-280 PGETDKPG
+280 PGETDKP
-288 ETEKPETPA
+288 EAPA
-297 LENLDFIIASKDK
+297 LENLDFIIVSKDK
-310 ISEKF
+310 ISEKL

-342 SAASEDYSISWD
+342 SAASEDYLKIWD
-354 YWLVSKTPVKAEKG
+354 YWLVSKTPVEAKKG

-376 IKADKSS
+376 LKADKSS
-383 GIYLAT
+383 RIYLAT

-395 EDSKYVEYN
+395 EDSKCVEYN

-417 TILTDRSAEVPLLAI
+417 TALTDWSAGVSQLVI

-446 ETDPKIGYAI
+446 ETSSKIGYGI
-456 FGSDKNDSISC
+456 FISDKNDSISC
-467 EASADDISVTFGE
+467 EASADDISVTFGKNGK
-480 DRSSNINIYPLAL
+480 SGINIYPLAL
-493 KVGRLHKVTFDVT
+493 EVGKLHKVTFDVT
-506 CDKKVSDVA
+506 CDKGVPDVA

-533 DFNTEKKTVTLYVP
+533 YFNTEKNTVTLYVP

-558 LLVWVDSETPCK
+558 LLVWVDSKTPCK

-583 NSVLEED
+583 NSVLEENED
-590 TTLGLYFAGD
+590 LGLYFAGD

-627 GEGQVLLCD
+627 VEGQVLLCD

-647 RVISKDSGATRENE
+647 RVVSKDSEATRENE
-661 NIVFSNNSSKTV
+661 NIIFSNNSLKKTV

-683 EAAVACAETELPDC
+683 EAEVACPETELPDC
-697 LWIEGFISETNAT
+697 LWIVGFVSESNAA
-710 GGGYTREKFEVID
+710 GDFTREKFKVID
-723 ANTQKFEFKYDAEK
+723 ANTQEFKFKYDAEK
-737 HTGWNSERGTIFFK
+737 HTGWGSKRGTIFFK
-751 VFTDKTG
+751 VCADETG
-758 WLLDFG
+758 WRLNFG
-764 GTLMQ
+764 GKREQ
-769 ELSVALNGDF
+769 ELSVSLNGGF
-779 VPLYARGVDGNHSPG
+779 VPLYASGVGENNNPG

-811 VYNASVGFIKLKIE
+811 VYNASVGFMKLKIE
-825 GDVYEWPELPPLKT
+825 GAVYEWPELPPLKT

-845 IKKSDLGGAET
+845 IKKSDLGAAET

-861 NKQNYGLKSQSADI
+861 NKEDNYGDIEQSADI
-875 VGLSVS
+875 EGLSVN

-893 DVSSSVE
+893 DVSGSVL
-900 HGVSKPSNRE
+900 HGVSNPSNRE

-940 WTDVEPVFA
+940 WTVVKPVFA

>member
-29 VQITLKERINTAS
+29 VQISLKERINTAR

-57 ESDSYTISKPLTI
+57 ENDSYTISKPLTI

-91 LMNINGVIV
+91 LMSINGVIV
-100 HENVG
+100 HEKVG
-105 NGDFTLQNCYK
+105 NGDFTLQNCYR

-169 LDSKNENNSFEK
+169 LDSENENNSFEK

-201 IVSTESPG
+201 IVSTESSDSGLP
-209 SESPTIKIIVSV
+209 SIKIIVSV

-236 EKTDGNEEFNK
+236 EETAGNEEFNNK
-247 KEPAIEDAEIS
+247 KESDIKDVEIS
-258 TEEKADLE
+258 AEEKADLE
-266 KEQEKVEKPGTSEK
+266 QEQEKVEKPGTSEK
-280 PGETDKPG
+280 PGETG
-288 ETEKPETPA
+288 KPEAPA
-297 LENLDFIIASKDK
+297 LENLDFIIVSKDK
-310 ISEKF
+310 ISEKL

-329 KVEKTSSE
+329 KVEKTSSG

-342 SAASEDYSISWD
+342 SAASEDYLKIWD
-354 YWLVSKTPVKAEKG
+354 YWLVSKTPVEAKKG

-376 IKADKSS
+376 LKADKSS
-383 GIYLAT
+383 RIYLAT
-389 LDAATS
+389 VDAATS
-395 EDSKYVEYN
+395 EDSKYVEHN

-456 FGSDKNDSISC
+456 FGDSISC

-480 DRSSNINIYPLAL
+480 NRESSINIYPLAL
-493 KVGRLHKVTFDVT
+493 EVGKLHKVTFDVT
-506 CDKKVSDVA
+506 CDKEVSDVA

-533 DFNTEKKTVTLYVP
+533 YFNTEKNTVTLYVP
-547 VYQKNNETLRT
+547 VYQKNKETFRT
-558 LLVWVDSETPCK
+558 FLVWVDSKTPCK
-570 LTFSNFKSVETDL
+570 LTFSNFNSVETDL
-583 NSVLEED
+583 NSVLKENKG
-590 TTLGLYFAGD
+590 LGLYFAGD

-605 AEGKLWR
+605 SEDKLWR

-627 GEGQVLLCD
+627 VEGQVLLCNG
-636 YAAWDSVVTSF
+636 AAWDSVVTSF

-683 EAAVACAETELPDC
+683 EAVVACTETKLPDC
-697 LWIEGFISETNAT
+697 LWIAGFISEASAT
-710 GGGYTREKFEVID
+710 GGYTRKNFEVID
-723 ANTQKFEFKYDAEK
+723 ANTQKFKFKYDAEK
-737 HTGWNSERGTIFFK
+737 HTGWGSKRGTVFFK
-751 VFTDKTG
+751 VCADETD
-758 WLLDFG
+758 WRLSFG
-764 GTLMQ
+764 GTNMQ
-769 ELSVALNGDF
+769 ELPVSLNGGF
-779 VPLYARGVDGNHSPG
+779 VPLYASGVDENFNPG

-800 LADAGDYVITV
+800 LADAEDYVITV
-811 VYNASVGFIKLKIE
+811 VYNASVGFMKLKIE
-825 GDVYEWPELPPLKT
+825 GAVGEWPELPPLKT

-845 IKKSDLGGAET
+845 INKSDLGGAET
-856 FNILF
+856 FNMLF

>member
-9 CAAIALFT
+9 CAAIVLFT
-17 GCQNDSSDDSAS
+17 GCQNNSSDDAAS
-29 VQITLKERINTAS
+29 VQISLKERINTAR

-57 ESDSYTISKPLTI
+57 ENDSYTISKPLTI

-91 LMNINGVIV
+91 LMSINGVIV
-100 HENVG
+100 HEKVG

-131 IAKTIVEKLIVNKKG
+131 IAKTTVEKLIVNKKG

-169 LDSKNENNSFEK
+169 LDSENENNSFEK

-201 IVSTESPG
+201 IVSTESSG
-209 SESPTIKIIVSV
+209 SESPAIKIIVSV

-247 KEPAIEDAEIS
+247 KESAIEDTEIS

-266 KEQEKVEKPGTSEK
+266 KEQEKV
-280 PGETDKPG
+280 
-288 ETEKPETPA
+288 ETPA

-310 ISEKF
+310 ISEKL

-342 SAASEDYSISWD
+342 SAASEDYSKIWD

-376 IKADKSS
+376 LKADKSS
-383 GIYLAT
+383 RIYLAT

-395 EDSKYVEYN
+395 EDSKCVEYN

-417 TILTDRSAEVPLLAI
+417 TALTDWSAGVSQLVI

-456 FGSDKNDSISC
+456 FISDKNDSISC

-480 DRSSNINIYPLAL
+480 NGKSGINIYPLAL
-493 KVGRLHKVTFDVT
+493 EVGKLHKVTFDVT
-506 CDKKVSDVA
+506 CDKEVSDVA
-515 IFARANSNECATA
+515 IFARANSDECATA

-558 LLVWVDSETPCK
+558 LLVWVESKTPCK
-570 LTFSNFKSVETDL
+570 LTFSNFNSVKTDLKSVLKEK
-583 NSVLEED
+583 ED
-590 TTLGLYFAGD
+590 LGLYFAGD

-605 AEGKLWR
+605 AEDKLWR

-627 GEGQVLLCD
+627 VEGQVLLCD
-636 YAAWDSVVTSF
+636 YAARDFVVTSF

-661 NIVFSNNSSKTV
+661 NIIFSNNSSKTV

-697 LWIEGFISETNAT
+697 LWIVGFCSAYE
-710 GGGYTREKFEVID
+710 REKFEVID
-723 ANTQKFEFKYDAEK
+723 ANTQEFKFKYDAEK
-737 HTGWNSERGTIFFK
+737 HTGWGSKRGTIFFK
-751 VFTDKTG
+751 VCADKTD
-758 WLLDFG
+758 WRLSFG
-764 GTLMQ
+764 GTNMQ
-769 ELSVALNGDF
+769 ELSVSLNGDF
-779 VPLYARGVDGNHSPG
+779 VPLYARGVDGNYDPG

-811 VYNASVGFIKLKIE
+811 VGNVSVGFMKLKIE
-825 GDVYEWPELPPLKT
+825 GAVGEWPELPPLKT

-845 IKKSDLGGAET
+845 IDKSDLGEAET

-861 NKQNYGLKSQSADI
+861 NKDNYGDIEQSANI
-875 VGLSVS
+875 EGLSVN

-900 HGVSKPSNRE
+900 HGESYPSVRE
-910 DNPEVTPA
+910 DKPEVAPA

-940 WTDVEPVFA
+940 WTVVKPVFA
-949 TKWPGVKMIEFQ
+949 TEWPGVKMIEFQ

>member
-29 VQITLKERINTAS
+29 VQISLKERINTAS

-57 ESDSYTISKPLTI
+57 ENDSYTISKPLTI

-91 LMNINGVIV
+91 LMSINGVIV
-100 HENVG
+100 HEKVG
-105 NGDFTLQNCYK
+105 NGDFTLQNCYR

-146 VRVALSNDGSSKVT
+146 VRVALSNDGSSRVT

-169 LDSKNENNSFEK
+169 LDSENENNSFEK

-201 IVSTESPG
+201 IVSTESSG
-209 SESPTIKIIVSV
+209 SESPSIKIIVSV

-236 EKTDGNEEFNK
+236 EKTDGNEEFNNK
-247 KEPAIEDAEIS
+247 KESDIKDVEIS
-258 TEEKADLE
+258 AEEKADLE
-266 KEQEKVEKPGTSEK
+266 REQEKVEKPGTSEK
-280 PGETDKPG
+280 PGETDKP
-288 ETEKPETPA
+288 EAPA
-297 LENLDFIIASKDK
+297 LENLDFIVASKDK
-310 ISEKF
+310 ISEKL
-315 DAFPDFAVGAISEI
+315 DAFPDFAVGTISEI

-342 SAASEDYSISWD
+342 SVASEDYLKIWD

-417 TILTDRSAEVPLLAI
+417 TTLTDWSAEVPLLAI

-456 FGSDKNDSISC
+456 FISDKNDSISC

-480 DRSSNINIYPLAL
+480 NGKSGINIYPLAL
-493 KVGRLHKVTFDVT
+493 EVGKLHKVTFDVT
-506 CDKKVSDVA
+506 CDKEVSDVA

-627 GEGQVLLCD
+627 VEGQVLLCD

-647 RVISKDSGATRENE
+647 RVISKDSEVKRENE
-661 NIVFSNNSSKTV
+661 NIVFTNNSSKTV

-845 IKKSDLGGAET
+845 INKSDLGGAET
-856 FNILF
+856 FNMLF

-881 TNIYWYDCWQEP
+881 KNIYWYDCWQEP
-893 DVSSSVE
+893 DVSGSVL
-900 HGVSKPSNRE
+900 HGVSNPSNRE

-918 DGYIRIYFYSAFSDP
+918 DGYIRIYFYSAFSDQ

-940 WTDVEPVFA
+940 WTVVEPVFA
-949 TKWPGVKMIEFQ
+949 TKWPGVEMVEFQ

>member
-29 VQITLKERINTAS
+29 VQISLKERINTAR

-57 ESDSYTISKPLTI
+57 EDDSYTISKPLTI

-91 LMNINGVIV
+91 LMSINGVIV
-100 HENVG
+100 HEKVG
-105 NGDFTLQNCYK
+105 NGDFTLQSCYK

-169 LDSKNENNSFEK
+169 LDSENENNSFEK

-201 IVSTESPG
+201 IVSTESSG
-209 SESPTIKIIVSV
+209 SESPSIKIIVSV

-247 KEPAIEDAEIS
+247 KEPAIEDTEIS

-266 KEQEKVEKPGTSEK
+266 KEQEKVE
-280 PGETDKPG
+280 
-288 ETEKPETPA
+288 
-297 LENLDFIIASKDK
+297 NLDFIIASKDK
-310 ISEKF
+310 ISEKL
-315 DAFPDFAVGAISEI
+315 DAFPDFSVGAISEI

-376 IKADKSS
+376 LKADKSS
-383 GIYLAT
+383 RIYLAT

-417 TILTDRSAEVPLLAI
+417 TILTDWSAEVPLLAI
-432 GSVSKLYIKNYKIE
+432 GSVSKLFIKNYKIE

-456 FGSDKNDSISC
+456 FGDSISC
-467 EASADDISVTFGE
+467 EASAADISVTFGE
-480 DRSSNINIYPLAL
+480 NRKSTINIYPLAL
-493 KVGRLHKVTFDVT
+493 EVGKLHKVTFDVT

-533 DFNTEKKTVTLYVP
+533 NFNTEKNTVTLYVP
-547 VYQKNNETLRT
+547 VYQKSKETFRT

-583 NSVLEED
+583 NSVLEENKD
-590 TTLGLYFAGD
+590 LGLYFAGD
-600 IYLSE
+600 ICLSE
-605 AEGKLWR
+605 AKDNLWR
-612 VLSADRP
+612 VLPADRP
-619 IQLSPGSR
+619 IQLSPGS
-627 GEGQVLLCD
+627 GVEGQVLLCN
-636 YAAWDSVVTSF
+636 YEAWGSVVTSF
-647 RVISKDSGATRENE
+647 RMISKDSGATREND
-661 NIVFSNNSSKTV
+661 NIVFTNNSSKTV

-697 LWIEGFISETNAT
+697 LWIVGFCSDHE
-710 GGGYTREKFEVID
+710 REKFEVID
-723 ANTQKFEFKYDAEK
+723 ANTQKFKFKYDAEK
-737 HTGWNSERGTIFFK
+737 HTGWGSKRGTIFFK
-751 VFTDKTG
+751 VCADKTG
-758 WLLDFG
+758 WRLNFG
-764 GTLMQ
+764 GTNMQ
-769 ELSVALNGDF
+769 ELPVSLNGDF
-779 VPLYARGVDGNHSPG
+779 VPLYASGVDGNLAPG

-811 VYNASVGFIKLKIE
+811 VYNASVGFMKLKIE
-825 GDVYEWPELPPLKT
+825 GAVGD
-839 GWYYYD
+839 
-845 IKKSDLGGAET
+845 
-856 FNILF
+856 
-861 NKQNYGLKSQSADI
+861 GLNCLNC
-875 VGLSVS
+875 LS
-881 TNIYWYDCWQEP
+881 
-893 DVSSSVE
+893 
-900 HGVSKPSNRE
+900 
-910 DNPEVTPA
+910 
-918 DGYIRIYFYSAFSDP
+918 
-933 GNLNLHY
+933 
-940 WTDVEPVFA
+940 
-949 TKWPGVKMIEFQ
+949 
-961 P
+961 

>member
-1 MKKLLFAF
+1 MKKLLFVF

-29 VQITLKERINTAS
+29 VQISLKERINTAR

-57 ESDSYTISKPLTI
+57 ENDSYTISKPLTI

-79 FTVESDKVVFDS
+79 FTVESDKDVFDS
-91 LMNINGVIV
+91 LMSINGVIV
-100 HENVG
+100 HEKVG
-105 NGDFTLQNCYK
+105 NGDFTLQNCYR

-146 VRVALSNDGSSKVT
+146 VRVALSNDGPSKVT
-160 KTMIFEDCK
+160 KTMIFADCK
-169 LDSKNENNSFEK
+169 LYSENENNSFEK

-201 IVSTESPG
+201 IVSTESSG

-236 EKTDGNEEFNK
+236 EKTDGNEEFNNK
-247 KEPAIEDAEIS
+247 KESDIKEVEIS
-258 TEEKADLE
+258 AEEKADLE
-266 KEQEKVEKPGTSEK
+266 QEQEKVEKPGTSEK
-280 PGETDKPG
+280 PGET
-288 ETEKPETPA
+288 EKPEIPA

-310 ISEKF
+310 ISEKL

-342 SAASEDYSISWD
+342 SVASEDYLKIWD

-376 IKADKSS
+376 LKADKSS
-383 GIYLAT
+383 RIYLAT

-417 TILTDRSAEVPLLAI
+417 TALTDWSAEVPLLAI

-446 ETDPKIGYAI
+446 ETDPKIGYGI
-456 FGSDKNDSISC
+456 FISDKNDSVSC
-467 EASADDISVTFGE
+467 VALADDISVIFGE
-480 DRSSNINIYPLAL
+480 NENGNSGINIYPLAL
-493 KVGRLHKVTFDVT
+493 EVGKLHKVTFDVT
-506 CDKKVSDVA
+506 CDTGVPDVV

-533 DFNTEKKTVTLYVP
+533 YFNTKKNTVTLYVP
-547 VYQKNNETLRT
+547 VYQKNNETFRT
-558 LLVWVDSETPCK
+558 LQVWVDSKTPCK
-570 LTFSNFKSVETDL
+570 LTFSNFKSVETNL
-583 NSVLEED
+583 TSVLKENKD
-590 TTLGLYFAGD
+590 LGLYFAGD

-627 GEGQVLLCD
+627 VVGQVLLCD

-683 EAAVACAETELPDC
+683 EATVACAETELPDC
-697 LWIEGFISETNAT
+697 LWIEGFVSGINAT
-710 GGGYTREKFEVID
+710 TGDYTREKFKVID

-737 HTGWNSERGTIFFK
+737 HTGWGSKRGTIFFK
-751 VFTDKTG
+751 VCADETG
-758 WLLDFG
+758 WRLSFG
-764 GTLMQ
+764 GTNGQ
-769 ELSVALNGDF
+769 ELSVSLNGDY
-779 VPLYARGVDGNHSPG
+779 VPLYAWGVDGIYNPG

-811 VYNASVGFIKLKIE
+811 VGNASVGFMKLKIE
-825 GDVYEWPELPPLKT
+825 GAVGEWPELPPLKT

-845 IKKSDLGGAET
+845 INKSDLGEAET

-861 NKQNYGLKSQSADI
+861 NKENYGVKSQSANI
-875 VGLSVS
+875 AGLSVN
-881 TNIYWYDCWQEP
+881 TNIYWYDCWKEP
-893 DVSSSVE
+893 DVSSPVE
-900 HGVSKPSNRE
+900 HGVSYPSNRE
-910 DNPEVTPA
+910 DNPEDAPA

-940 WTDVEPVFA
+940 WTDVNPVFA
-949 TKWPGVKMIEFQ
+949 TEWPGVKMIEFQ

>member
-1 MKKLLFAF
+1 M
-9 CAAIALFT
+9 
-17 GCQNDSSDDSAS
+17 
-29 VQITLKERINTAS
+29 
-42 DGDVIDLGKANLKID
+42 
-57 ESDSYTISKPLTI
+57 
-70 KNGNVKNAT
+70 
-79 FTVESDKVVFDS
+79 
-91 LMNINGVIV
+91 
-100 HENVG
+100 
-105 NGDFTLQNCYK
+105 
-116 VSEVYVNGGGSNSIH
+116 
-131 IAKTIVEKLIVNKKG
+131 
-146 VRVALSNDGSSKVT
+146 
-160 KTMIFEDCK
+160 
-169 LDSKNENNSFEK
+169 
-181 VIVEKA
+181 
-187 VKNLNLAGKTKVER
+187 
-201 IVSTESPG
+201 
-209 SESPTIKIIVSV
+209 
-221 EVKVVAADSTVKKSI
+221 
-236 EKTDGNEEFNK
+236 
-247 KEPAIEDAEIS
+247 
-258 TEEKADLE
+258 E

-280 PGETDKPG
+280 PGETG
-288 ETEKPETPA
+288 KPEAPA
-297 LENLDFIIASKDK
+297 LENLDFIVASKDK
-310 ISEKF
+310 ISEKL
-315 DAFPDFAVGAISEI
+315 DAFPDLDVGAISEI

-376 IKADKSS
+376 LKADKSS

-389 LDAATS
+389 VDAATS

-417 TILTDRSAEVPLLAI
+417 TILTDWSAEVPLLTI

-456 FGSDKNDSISC
+456 FGDSISC

-480 DRSSNINIYPLAL
+480 NRESSINIYPLAL
-493 KVGRLHKVTFDVT
+493 EVGKLHKVTFDVT
-506 CDKKVSDVA
+506 CDKEVSDVV

-528 GSEHF
+528 GSDHF

-583 NSVLEED
+583 NSVLKENKG
-590 TTLGLYFAGD
+590 LGLYFAGD

-627 GEGQVLLCD
+627 VEGQVLLCD
-636 YAAWDSVVTSF
+636 YAAWNSVVTSF
-647 RVISKDSGATRENE
+647 RMISKDSGATREND

-697 LWIEGFISETNAT
+697 LWIEGFVSETNAT
-710 GGGYTREKFEVID
+710 EGGLTREKFKVID
-723 ANTQKFEFKYDAEK
+723 ANTQEFKFTYNAEK
-737 HTGWNSERGTIFFK
+737 HTGWGSKRGTIFFK
-751 VFTDKTG
+751 VCADETG
-758 WLLDFG
+758 WLSSFG
-764 GTLMQ
+764 GTCMQ
-769 ELSVALNGDF
+769 ELSVSLNEDF
-779 VPLYARGVDGNHSPG
+779 VPLYAWGVDGNYSPG

-800 LADAGDYVITV
+800 LADPGEYVITV
-811 VYNASVGFIKLKIE
+811 VGNASVGFMKLKIE
-825 GDVYEWPELPPLKT
+825 GAVGEWPELPPLKA

-845 IKKSDLGGAET
+845 INKSDLGNAET
-856 FNILF
+856 FNMIF
-861 NKQNYGLKSQSADI
+861 NKENNYGGTEQSANI
-875 VGLSVS
+875 EGLSVNR
-881 TNIYWYDCWQEP
+881 NIYWYDCWQEP
-893 DVSSSVE
+893 NVSGSVL
-900 HGVSKPSNRE
+900 HGVSNPSDRE
-910 DNPEVTPA
+910 DNPGTAPE
-918 DGYIRIYFYSAFSDP
+918 DGYIRIYFYSTFSDP

-940 WTDVEPVFA
+940 WTDVVPGFA
-949 TKWPGVKMIEFQ
+949 TDWPGVKMIEFQ

>member
-29 VQITLKERINTAS
+29 VQISLKERINTAR

-57 ESDSYTISKPLTI
+57 ENDSYTISKPLTI

-91 LMNINGVIV
+91 LMSINGVIV
-100 HENVG
+100 HEKVG

-169 LDSKNENNSFEK
+169 LDSENENNSFEK

-201 IVSTESPG
+201 IVSTESSG
-209 SESPTIKIIVSV
+209 SELPSIKIIVSV

-236 EKTDGNEEFNK
+236 EKTDGNEEFNNK
-247 KEPAIEDAEIS
+247 KESDIKDVEIS
-258 TEEKADLE
+258 AEEKADLE
-266 KEQEKVEKPGTSEK
+266 REQEKVEKPGTSEK
-280 PGETDKPG
+280 PGETDKP
-288 ETEKPETPA
+288 EAPA
-297 LENLDFIIASKDK
+297 LENLDFIIVSKDK
-310 ISEKF
+310 ISEKL

-342 SAASEDYSISWD
+342 SAASEDYLKIWD
-354 YWLVSKTPVKAEKG
+354 YWLVSKTPVEAKKG

-376 IKADKSS
+376 LKADKSS
-383 GIYLAT
+383 RIYLAT

-395 EDSKYVEYN
+395 EDSKCVEYN

-417 TILTDRSAEVPLLAI
+417 TALTDWSAGVSQLVI

-446 ETDPKIGYAI
+446 ETSSKIGYGI
-456 FGSDKNDSISC
+456 FISDKNDSISC
-467 EASADDISVTFGE
+467 EASADDISVTFGKNGK
-480 DRSSNINIYPLAL
+480 SGINIYPLAL
-493 KVGRLHKVTFDVT
+493 EVGKLHKVTFDVT
-506 CDKKVSDVA
+506 CDKGVPDVA

-528 GSEHF
+528 GSGHF
-533 DFNTEKKTVTLYVP
+533 YFNTKKNTVTLYVP
-547 VYQKNNETLRT
+547 VYQKNKETFRT
-558 LLVWVDSETPCK
+558 LLVWVESKTPCK
-570 LTFSNFKSVETDL
+570 LTFSNFNSVETDL
-583 NSVLEED
+583 NSVLKENKD
-590 TTLGLYFAGD
+590 LGLYFAGD

-627 GEGQVLLCD
+627 VEGQVLLCD
-636 YAAWDSVVTSF
+636 YTAWDSVVTSF

-683 EAAVACAETELPDC
+683 EAAVACAETEVPDC
-697 LWIEGFISETNAT
+697 LWIAGFVSEVNAT
-710 GGGYTREKFEVID
+710 GDFTREKFEVID
-723 ANTQKFEFKYDAEK
+723 ANTQKFKFKYDAEK
-737 HTGWNSERGTIFFK
+737 HTGWGSERGTIFFK
-751 VFTDKTG
+751 VCADETG
-758 WLLDFG
+758 WRLDFG
-764 GTLMQ
+764 GEAWNQ
-769 ELSVALNGDF
+769 KLSVSLNGDF
-779 VPLYARGVDGNHSPG
+779 VPLYARGVDGNYNPG

-800 LADAGDYVITV
+800 LAAAGDYVITV
-811 VYNASVGFIKLKIE
+811 VGNASVGFMKLKIE
-825 GDVYEWPELPPLKT
+825 GAVGEWPELPPLKT

-845 IKKSDLGGAET
+845 INKSDLGEAET

-861 NKQNYGLKSQSADI
+861 NKENYGVKSQSANI
-875 VGLSVS
+875 AGLSVN
-881 TNIYWYDCWQEP
+881 TNIYWYDCWKEP

-900 HGVSKPSNRE
+900 HGVSCPSNRE
-910 DNPEVTPA
+910 DKPEVVPA
-918 DGYIRIYFYSAFSDP
+918 DGYIRIYFYSTFSDP

-949 TKWPGVKMIEFQ
+949 TDWPGVKMIEFQ
-961 P
+961 Q

>member
-29 VQITLKERINTAS
+29 VQISLKERINTAR

-57 ESDSYTISKPLTI
+57 ENDSYTISKPLTI

-91 LMNINGVIV
+91 LMSINGVIV
-100 HENVG
+100 HEKVG

-169 LDSKNENNSFEK
+169 LDSENENNSFEK

-201 IVSTESPG
+201 IVSTESSG
-209 SESPTIKIIVSV
+209 SELPSIKIIVSV

-236 EKTDGNEEFNK
+236 EKTDGNKEFNNK
-247 KEPAIEDAEIS
+247 KESDIKDVEIS
-258 TEEKADLE
+258 AEEKADLE
-266 KEQEKVEKPGTSEK
+266 REQEKVEKPGTSEK
-280 PGETDKPG
+280 PGETDKP
-288 ETEKPETPA
+288 EAPA
-297 LENLDFIIASKDK
+297 LENLDFIVASKDK
-310 ISEKF
+310 ISEKL
-315 DAFPDFAVGAISEI
+315 DAFPDFAVGTISEI

-342 SAASEDYSISWD
+342 SVASEDYLKIWD

-456 FGSDKNDSISC
+456 FGDSISC

-480 DRSSNINIYPLAL
+480 NRESSINIYPLAL
-493 KVGRLHKVTFDVT
+493 EVGKLHKVTFDVT
-506 CDKKVSDVA
+506 CDKEVSDVA

-533 DFNTEKKTVTLYVP
+533 YFNTEKNTVTLYVP
-547 VYQKNNETLRT
+547 VYQKNKETFRT
-558 LLVWVDSETPCK
+558 LLVWVDSKTPCK
-570 LTFSNFKSVETDL
+570 LTFSNFNSVETDL
-583 NSVLEED
+583 NSVLKENKG
-590 TTLGLYFAGD
+590 LGLYFAGD

-619 IQLSPGSR
+619 IQLSLGSR
-627 GEGQVLLCD
+627 VEGQVLLCNG
-636 YAAWDSVVTSF
+636 AAWDSVVTSF

-683 EAAVACAETELPDC
+683 EATVACAETELPDC
-697 LWIEGFISETNAT
+697 LWIVGFCSDYE
-710 GGGYTREKFEVID
+710 REKFEVID
-723 ANTQKFEFKYDAEK
+723 ANTQKFKFKYDAEK
-737 HTGWNSERGTIFFK
+737 HTGWGSKRGTVFFK
-751 VFTDKTG
+751 VCADETD
-758 WLLDFG
+758 WRLSFG
-764 GTLMQ
+764 GTNMQ
-769 ELSVALNGDF
+769 ELPVSLNGGF
-779 VPLYARGVDGNHSPG
+779 VPLYASGVDGNFNPG

-800 LADAGDYVITV
+800 LADAEDYVITV
-811 VYNASVGFIKLKIE
+811 VYNASVGFMKLKIE
-825 GDVYEWPELPPLKT
+825 GAVGEWPELPELPQLRP
-839 GWYYYD
+839 GWYCYD
-845 IKKSDLGGAET
+845 INKSDLGNAET
-856 FNILF
+856 FNMLF
-861 NKQNYGLKSQSADI
+861 NKENYDNIVQSANI
-875 VGLSVS
+875 EGLSVN

-918 DGYIRIYFYSAFSDP
+918 DGYIRIYFYSAFSEP

-940 WTDVEPVFA
+940 WTVVKPGFSTD
-949 TKWPGVKMIEFQ
+949 WPGVKMVEFQ

>member
-9 CAAIALFT
+9 CAAIALFA

-29 VQITLKERINTAS
+29 VQISLKERINTAR

-57 ESDSYTISKPLTI
+57 EDDSYTISKPLTI

-91 LMNINGVIV
+91 LMSINGVIV
-100 HENVG
+100 HEKVG
-105 NGDFTLQNCYK
+105 DGDFTLQNCYK

-146 VRVALSNDGSSKVT
+146 VRVALSNDGSSRVT

-201 IVSTESPG
+201 IVSTESSG
-209 SESPTIKIIVSV
+209 SELPSIKIIVSV

-236 EKTDGNEEFNK
+236 EKTDGNEAFNK
-247 KEPAIEDAEIS
+247 NGSDINDTEIS
-258 TEEKADLE
+258 AEEKADLE
-266 KEQEKVEKPGTSEK
+266 REQEKVEKPGTSEK
-280 PGETDKPG
+280 PGETDKP
-288 ETEKPETPA
+288 EAPA
-297 LENLDFIIASKDK
+297 LENLDFIVASKDK
-310 ISEKF
+310 ISEDL
-315 DAFPDFAVGAISEI
+315 DAFPDFAVGTISEI

-342 SAASEDYSISWD
+342 SAASEEKIWD

-506 CDKKVSDVA
+506 CDKEVSDVA

-547 VYQKNNETLRT
+547 VYQKNNETFRT

-583 NSVLEED
+583 NSVLKENKD
-590 TTLGLYFAGD
+590 LGLYFAGD

-605 AEGKLWR
+605 PEGNLWR

-619 IQLSPGSR
+619 IQLSPGSKV
-627 GEGQVLLCD
+627 EGQVLLCD
-636 YAAWDSVVTSF
+636 YAAWNSVVTSF
-647 RVISKDSGATRENE
+647 RVVSKDSGATREND
-661 NIVFSNNSSKTV
+661 NIVFTNNSSKTV

-697 LWIEGFISETNAT
+697 LWIEGFVSGRNAT
-710 GGGYTREKFEVID
+710 TGDYTREKFKVID
-723 ANTQKFEFKYDAEK
+723 ANTQEFKFTYNAEK
-737 HTGWNSERGTIFFK
+737 HTGWGSKRGTIFFK

-764 GTLMQ
+764 GKREQ
-769 ELSVALNGDF
+769 ELSVSLNGGF
-779 VPLYARGVDGNHSPG
+779 VPLYASGVGENNNPG

-811 VYNASVGFIKLKIE
+811 VYNASVG
-825 GDVYEWPELPPLKT
+825 
-839 GWYYYD
+839 
-845 IKKSDLGGAET
+845 
-856 FNILF
+856 
-861 NKQNYGLKSQSADI
+861 
-875 VGLSVS
+875 
-881 TNIYWYDCWQEP
+881 
-893 DVSSSVE
+893 
-900 HGVSKPSNRE
+900 
-910 DNPEVTPA
+910 
-918 DGYIRIYFYSAFSDP
+918 
-933 GNLNLHY
+933 
-940 WTDVEPVFA
+940 
-949 TKWPGVKMIEFQ
+949 
-961 P
+961 

>member
-29 VQITLKERINTAS
+29 VQISLKERINTAS

-57 ESDSYTISKPLTI
+57 ENASYTISKPLTI

-91 LMNINGVIV
+91 LMSINGVIV
-100 HENVG
+100 HEKVG

-131 IAKTIVEKLIVNKKG
+131 IAKTIIEKLIVNKKG

-169 LDSKNENNSFEK
+169 LDSENENNSFEK

-201 IVSTESPG
+201 IVSTESSG
-209 SESPTIKIIVSV
+209 SESPSIKIIVSV

-236 EKTDGNEEFNK
+236 EKTDGNEEFNNK
-247 KEPAIEDAEIS
+247 KESDIKDVEIS
-258 TEEKADLE
+258 AEEKADLE
-266 KEQEKVEKPGTSEK
+266 REQEKVEKPGTSEK
-280 PGETDKPG
+280 PGETDKP
-288 ETEKPETPA
+288 EAPA
-297 LENLDFIIASKDK
+297 LENLDFIVASKDK
-310 ISEKF
+310 ISEKL
-315 DAFPDFAVGAISEI
+315 DAFPDFAVGTISEI

-342 SAASEDYSISWD
+342 SVASEDYLKIWD

-376 IKADKSS
+376 LKADKSS
-383 GIYLAT
+383 RIYLAT
-389 LDAATS
+389 VDAATS
-395 EDSKYVEYN
+395 EDSKYVEHN

-456 FGSDKNDSISC
+456 FGDSISC

-480 DRSSNINIYPLAL
+480 NRESSINIYPLAL

-506 CDKKVSDVA
+506 CDKEVSDVA

-558 LLVWVDSETPCK
+558 LLVWVDSETPCR

-627 GEGQVLLCD
+627 VEGQVLLCD

-647 RVISKDSGATRENE
+647 RVISKDSEVKRENE
-661 NIVFSNNSSKTV
+661 NIVFTNNSSKTV

-723 ANTQKFEFKYDAEK
+723 ANTQEFKFKYDAKK
-737 HTGWNSERGTIFFK
+737 HTGWGSKRGTIFFK

-764 GTLMQ
+764 GTHMQ
-769 ELSVALNGDF
+769 ELSVSLNGDF
-779 VPLYARGVDGNHSPG
+779 VPLYARGVDGNLSPG

-811 VYNASVGFIKLKIE
+811 VYNASVGFMKLKIE
-825 GDVYEWPELPPLKT
+825 GAVGEWPELPPLKA

-845 IKKSDLGGAET
+845 IKKSDLGTAET

-861 NKQNYGLKSQSADI
+861 NKDNYGDIEQSADI
-875 VGLSVS
+875 VGLSVNTS
-881 TNIYWYDCWQEP
+881 IYWYDCWQEP

-918 DGYIRIYFYSAFSDP
+918 DGYIRIYFYSAFSEP

-940 WTDVEPVFA
+940 WTDGKPVFA

>member
-1 MKKLLFAF
+1 MKKLLLAF

-17 GCQNDSSDDSAS
+17 GCQNGSSDDSAS
-29 VQITLKERINTAS
+29 VQISLKERINTAS

-57 ESDSYTISKPLTI
+57 ENDSYTISKPLTI

-91 LMNINGVIV
+91 LMSINGVIV
-100 HENVG
+100 HEKVG
-105 NGDFTLQNCYK
+105 NGDFTLQNCYR

-169 LDSKNENNSFEK
+169 LDSENENNSFEK

-201 IVSTESPG
+201 IVSTESSG

-236 EKTDGNEEFNK
+236 EKTDGNEEFNNK
-247 KEPAIEDAEIS
+247 KESDIKVVEIS
-258 TEEKADLE
+258 AEEKADLE
-266 KEQEKVEKPGTSEK
+266 REQEKVEKPGTSEK
-280 PGETDKPG
+280 PGETDKP
-288 ETEKPETPA
+288 EAPA
-297 LENLDFIIASKDK
+297 LENLDFIVASKDK
-310 ISEKF
+310 ISEEL
-315 DAFPDFAVGAISEI
+315 DAFPDFAVGTISEI

-342 SAASEDYSISWD
+342 SVASEDYLKIWD

-456 FGSDKNDSISC
+456 FISDKNDSISC

-493 KVGRLHKVTFDVT
+493 EVGRLHKVTFDVT

-533 DFNTEKKTVTLYVP
+533 YFNTEKKTVTLYVP

-558 LLVWVDSETPCK
+558 LLVWVDSETPCR

-627 GEGQVLLCD
+627 VEGQVLLCD

-647 RVISKDSGATRENE
+647 RVISKDSGAARENE
-661 NIVFSNNSSKTV
+661 NIVFTNNSSKTV

-697 LWIEGFISETNAT
+697 LWIEGFVSGTNAT
-710 GGGYTREKFEVID
+710 TGGYTREKFKVID
-723 ANTQKFEFKYDAEK
+723 ANTQEFKFKYDAAN
-737 HTGWNSERGTIFFK
+737 HTGWGSKRGTIFFK
-751 VFTDKTG
+751 VCPDETG
-758 WLLDFG
+758 WRLSFG
-764 GTLMQ
+764 GTNRQ
-769 ELSVALNGDF
+769 DLSVSLNGDY
-779 VPLYARGVDGNHSPG
+779 VPLYARGVDGIYDPG

-811 VYNASVGFIKLKIE
+811 VGNASVGFMKLKIE
-825 GDVYEWPELPPLKT
+825 G
-839 GWYYYD
+839 
-845 IKKSDLGGAET
+845 A
-856 FNILF
+856 
-861 NKQNYGLKSQSADI
+861 
-875 VGLSVS
+875 VG
-881 TNIYWYDCWQEP
+881 Y
-893 DVSSSVE
+893 
-900 HGVSKPSNRE
+900 
-910 DNPEVTPA
+910 
-918 DGYIRIYFYSAFSDP
+918 
-933 GNLNLHY
+933 
-940 WTDVEPVFA
+940 
-949 TKWPGVKMIEFQ
+949 
-961 P
+961 

>member
-29 VQITLKERINTAS
+29 VQISLKERINTAR

-57 ESDSYTISKPLTI
+57 EDDSYTISKPLTI

-91 LMNINGVIV
+91 LMSINGVIV
-100 HENVG
+100 HEKVG
-105 NGDFTLQNCYK
+105 DGDFTLQNCYK

-169 LDSKNENNSFEK
+169 LDSENENNSFEK

-187 VKNLNLAGKTKVER
+187 VKNLDLAGKTKVER
-201 IVSTESPG
+201 IVSTESSG
-209 SESPTIKIIVSV
+209 SESPSIKIVVSV

-236 EKTDGNEEFNK
+236 KKTDGNEEFNK
-247 KEPAIEDAEIS
+247 KESDIKDTEIS

-266 KEQEKVEKPGTSEK
+266 NEQEKVEKPGTSE
-280 PGETDKPG
+280 KPG

-297 LENLDFIIASKDK
+297 LENLDFIVVPKDK
-310 ISEKF
+310 ISEEL

-329 KVEKTSSE
+329 KVEKTSSG

-342 SAASEDYSISWD
+342 SAASEDYLKIWD
-354 YWLVSKTPVKAEKG
+354 YWLVSKTPVEAKKG

-376 IKADKSS
+376 LKADKSS
-383 GIYLAT
+383 RIYLAT
-389 LDAATS
+389 VDAATS
-395 EDSKYVEYN
+395 EDSKYVEHN

-456 FGSDKNDSISC
+456 FGDSISC

-480 DRSSNINIYPLAL
+480 NRESSINIYPLAL

-506 CDKKVSDVA
+506 CDKGVPDVV

-533 DFNTEKKTVTLYVP
+533 YFNTKKNTVTLYVP
-547 VYQKNNETLRT
+547 VYQKNNETFRT
-558 LLVWVDSETPCK
+558 LQVWVDSKTPCK
-570 LTFSNFKSVETDL
+570 LTFSNFKSVETNL
-583 NSVLEED
+583 TSVLKENKD
-590 TTLGLYFAGD
+590 LGLYFAGD

-619 IQLSPGSR
+619 IQLSPDSR
-627 GEGQVLLCD
+627 VEGQVLLCD

-647 RVISKDSGATRENE
+647 RMISKDSGATRENE

-697 LWIEGFISETNAT
+697 LWIEGFVSETNAT
-710 GGGYTREKFEVID
+710 TGGYTRERFEVID
-723 ANTQKFEFKYDAEK
+723 ANTQEFKFKYDAKK
-737 HTGWNSERGTIFFK
+737 HTGWRSKRGTIFFK

-764 GTLMQ
+764 GTHMQ
-769 ELSVALNGDF
+769 ELSVSLNGDF
-779 VPLYARGVDGNHSPG
+779 VPLYARGVDGNLSPG

-811 VYNASVGFIKLKIE
+811 VYNASVGFMKLKIE
-825 GDVYEWPELPPLKT
+825 GAVGEWPELPPLKA

-845 IKKSDLGGAET
+845 IKKSDLGTAET

-861 NKQNYGLKSQSADI
+861 NKDNYGDIEQSADI
-875 VGLSVS
+875 VGLSVNTS
-881 TNIYWYDCWQEP
+881 IYWYDCWQKP
-893 DVSSSVE
+893 DVSGSVL
-900 HGVSKPSNRE
+900 HGVSNPSDRE
-910 DNPEVTPA
+910 DKPEVVPA
-918 DGYIRIYFYSAFSDP
+918 DGYIRIYFYSTFSDP

-940 WTDVEPVFA
+940 WTVVKPGFA
-949 TKWPGVKMIEFQ
+949 TDWPGVKMVEFQ

>member
-17 GCQNDSSDDSAS
+17 GCQNGSSDDSAS
-29 VQITLKERINTAS
+29 VQISLKERINTAR

-57 ESDSYTISKPLTI
+57 ENDSYTISKPLTI

-91 LMNINGVIV
+91 LMSINGVIV
-100 HENVG
+100 HEKVG

-131 IAKTIVEKLIVNKKG
+131 IANTIVEKLIVNKKG

-169 LDSKNENNSFEK
+169 LDSENENNSFEK

-201 IVSTESPG
+201 IVSTESSG

-236 EKTDGNEEFNK
+236 EKTDGNEEFNNK
-247 KEPAIEDAEIS
+247 KESDIKDVEIS
-258 TEEKADLE
+258 AEEKADLE
-266 KEQEKVEKPGTSEK
+266 REQEKVEKPGTSEK
-280 PGETDKPG
+280 PGETDKP
-288 ETEKPETPA
+288 EAPA
-297 LENLDFIIASKDK
+297 LENLDFIVASKDK
-310 ISEKF
+310 ISEKL
-315 DAFPDFAVGAISEI
+315 DAFPDFAVGTISEI

-342 SAASEDYSISWD
+342 SAASEDYLKIWD

-376 IKADKSS
+376 LKADKSS

-456 FGSDKNDSISC
+456 FGDSISC
-467 EASADDISVTFGE
+467 EASADDISVIFGE
-480 DRSSNINIYPLAL
+480 NGKSGINIYPLAL
-493 KVGRLHKVTFDVT
+493 EVGKLHKVTFDVT
-506 CDKKVSDVA
+506 CDKGVPDVA

-533 DFNTEKKTVTLYVP
+533 YFNTEKKTVTLYVP

-583 NSVLEED
+583 NSVLKENKD
-590 TTLGLYFAGD
+590 LGLYFAGD

-627 GEGQVLLCD
+627 VEGQVLLCD

-647 RVISKDSGATRENE
+647 RVISKDSGAARENE
-661 NIVFSNNSSKTV
+661 NIVFTNNSSKTV

-697 LWIEGFISETNAT
+697 LWIEGFVSGTNAT
-710 GGGYTREKFEVID
+710 TGGYTREKFKVID
-723 ANTQKFEFKYDAEK
+723 ANTQEFKFKYDAAN
-737 HTGWNSERGTIFFK
+737 HTGWGSKRGTIFFK
-751 VFTDKTG
+751 VCPDETG
-758 WLLDFG
+758 WRLSFG
-764 GTLMQ
+764 GTNRQ
-769 ELSVALNGDF
+769 DLSVSLNGGF
-779 VPLYARGVDGNHSPG
+779 VPLYASGVDENLNPG

-811 VYNASVGFIKLKIE
+811 VGNASVGFMKLKIE
-825 GDVYEWPELPPLKT
+825 GAVGEWPELPPLKT

-845 IKKSDLGGAET
+845 IKKSDLGAAET

-861 NKQNYGLKSQSADI
+861 NKDNYGDIEQSANI
-875 VGLSVS
+875 EGLSVN
-881 TNIYWYDCWQEP
+881 TNIYWYDCCQEP
-893 DVSSSVE
+893 DVSGSVL
-900 HGVSKPSNRE
+900 HGVSNPSNRE

-940 WTDVEPVFA
+940 WTVVEPVFA

>member
-9 CAAIALFT
+9 CAAIALFA

-29 VQITLKERINTAS
+29 VQISLKERINTAR

-57 ESDSYTISKPLTI
+57 ENDSYTISKPLTI

-91 LMNINGVIV
+91 LMSINGVIV
-100 HENVG
+100 HEKVG
-105 NGDFTLQNCYK
+105 NGDFTLQNCYR

-169 LDSKNENNSFEK
+169 LDSENENNSFEK

-201 IVSTESPG
+201 IVSTESPD
-209 SESPTIKIIVSV
+209 SELPSIKIIVSV

-236 EKTDGNEEFNK
+236 EKTDGNEAFNK
-247 KEPAIEDAEIS
+247 NGSDINDTEIS
-258 TEEKADLE
+258 AEEKADLE
-266 KEQEKVEKPGTSEK
+266 REQEKVEKPGTSEK
-280 PGETDKPG
+280 PGETDKP
-288 ETEKPETPA
+288 EAPA
-297 LENLDFIIASKDK
+297 LENLDFIVASKDK
-310 ISEKF
+310 ISEDL
-315 DAFPDFAVGAISEI
+315 DAFPDFAVGTISEI

-342 SAASEDYSISWD
+342 SAASEEKIWD

-456 FGSDKNDSISC
+456 FGDSISC

-480 DRSSNINIYPLAL
+480 NRESSINIYPLAL
-493 KVGRLHKVTFDVT
+493 EVGKLHKVTFDVT
-506 CDKKVSDVA
+506 CDKEVSDVA

-533 DFNTEKKTVTLYVP
+533 YFNTEKNTVTLYVP
-547 VYQKNNETLRT
+547 VYQKNKETFRT
-558 LLVWVDSETPCK
+558 LLVWVDSKTPCK
-570 LTFSNFKSVETDL
+570 LTFSNFNSVETDL
-583 NSVLEED
+583 NSVLKENKD
-590 TTLGLYFAGD
+590 LGLYFAGD

-605 AEGKLWR
+605 SEDKLWR

-627 GEGQVLLCD
+627 VEGQVLLCN
-636 YAAWDSVVTSF
+636 YKAWDSVVTSF
-647 RVISKDSGATRENE
+647 RMVSKDSGATRENE

-697 LWIEGFISETNAT
+697 LWIVGFVSERNAT
-710 GGGYTREKFEVID
+710 GDFTREKFEVID
-723 ANTQKFEFKYDAEK
+723 ANTQKFKFKYDAEK
-737 HTGWNSERGTIFFK
+737 HTGWGSERGTVLFK
-751 VFTDKTG
+751 VCADETD
-758 WLLDFG
+758 WSLNFG
-764 GTLMQ
+764 GTCKQ
-769 ELSVALNGDF
+769 KLSVSLNEDF
-779 VPLYARGVDGNHSPG
+779 VPLYASGVDENYNPG

-811 VYNASVGFIKLKIE
+811 VYNASVGFMKLKIE
-825 GDVYEWPELPPLKT
+825 GAVGEWPELPQLRP
-839 GWYYYD
+839 GWYCYD
-845 IKKSDLGGAET
+845 INKSDLGTAET

-861 NKQNYGLKSQSADI
+861 NKEDNYGDIEQSANI
-875 VGLSVS
+875 EGLSVN

-893 DVSSSVE
+893 DVSGSVL
-900 HGVSKPSNRE
+900 HGVSNPSNRE

-940 WTDVEPVFA
+940 WTDVVPGFA
-949 TKWPGVKMIEFQ
+949 TKWPGVRMSEFQ
-961 P
+961 L

>member
-17 GCQNDSSDDSAS
+17 GCQNDSSDDAAS
-29 VQITLKERINTAS
+29 VQISLKERINTARA
-42 DGDVIDLGKANLKID
+42 GDVIDLGKANLKID
-57 ESDSYTISKPLTI
+57 ENDSYTISKPLTI

-91 LMNINGVIV
+91 LMSINGVIV
-100 HENVG
+100 HEKVG
-105 NGDFTLQNCYK
+105 DGDFTLQNCYK

-146 VRVALSNDGSSKVT
+146 VRVALSNDGSSRVT

-201 IVSTESPG
+201 IVSTESSG

-247 KEPAIEDAEIS
+247 KESAIKDTEIS

-266 KEQEKVEKPGTSEK
+266 KEQEKVENPGASE
-280 PGETDKPG
+280 KPG

-297 LENLDFIIASKDK
+297 LENLDFIVASKDK
-310 ISEKF
+310 ISEKL
-315 DAFPDFAVGAISEI
+315 DAFPDFAVGAINEI

-342 SAASEDYSISWD
+342 SAASEDYSKIWD

-376 IKADKSS
+376 LKADKSS
-383 GIYLAT
+383 RIYLAT

-395 EDSKYVEYN
+395 EDSKCVEYN

-417 TILTDRSAEVPLLAI
+417 TALTDWSAGVSQLVI

-446 ETDPKIGYAI
+446 ETDSKIGYGI
-456 FGSDKNDSISC
+456 FISDKNDSISC
-467 EASADDISVTFGE
+467 EASADDISVIFGE
-480 DRSSNINIYPLAL
+480 NGKSGINIYPLAL
-493 KVGRLHKVTFDVT
+493 EVGRLHKVTFDVT
-506 CDKKVSDVA
+506 CDKEVSDVA
-515 IFARANSNECATA
+515 IFARANSDECATA

-533 DFNTEKKTVTLYVP
+533 YFNTEKKTVTLYVP

-583 NSVLEED
+583 NSVLGED

-612 VLSADRP
+612 VLPADRP

-627 GEGQVLLCD
+627 VEGQVLLCD
-636 YAAWDSVVTSF
+636 YAAWNSVVTSF
-647 RVISKDSGATRENE
+647 RMVSKDSGATREND
-661 NIVFSNNSSKTV
+661 NIVFTNNSSKTV

-697 LWIEGFISETNAT
+697 LWIVGFVSETNAT
-710 GGGYTREKFEVID
+710 TGDYTRKNFKVID

-737 HTGWNSERGTIFFK
+737 HTGWGSKRGTIFFK
-751 VFTDKTG
+751 VCADETG
-758 WLLDFG
+758 WRLNFG
-764 GTLMQ
+764 GKREQ
-769 ELSVALNGDF
+769 KLSVSLNGGF
-779 VPLYARGVDGNHSPG
+779 VPLYASGVDENNNPG

-800 LADAGDYVITV
+800 LADKGDYVITV
-811 VYNASVGFIKLKIE
+811 VYNASVGFMKLKIE
-825 GDVYEWPELPPLKT
+825 GDVYEWPELPELPPLKT

-845 IKKSDLGGAET
+845 INKSDLGDAGT

-861 NKQNYGLKSQSADI
+861 NKENYDVKSQSANI
-875 VGLSVS
+875 EGLSVD
-881 TNIYWYDCWQEP
+881 TNRYWYDCWQEP
-893 DVSSSVE
+893 DVSGSVL
-900 HGVSKPSNRE
+900 HGVSNPSVRE
-910 DNPEVTPA
+910 DNPEAVPA
-918 DGYIRIYFYSAFSDP
+918 DGYIRIYFYSTFSDP

-940 WTDVEPVFA
+940 WTVVEPVFA
-949 TKWPGVKMIEFQ
+949 TKWPGVRMSEFQ
-961 P
+961 L

>member
-17 GCQNDSSDDSAS
+17 GCQNDPSDDSAS
-29 VQITLKERINTAS
+29 VQISLKERINTAR

-57 ESDSYTISKPLTI
+57 ENDSYTISKPLTI

-91 LMNINGVIV
+91 LMSINGVIV
-100 HENVG
+100 HEKVG

-169 LDSKNENNSFEK
+169 LDSENENNSFEK

-201 IVSTESPG
+201 IVSTELSG
-209 SESPTIKIIVSV
+209 SGSPTIKIIVSV

-247 KEPAIEDAEIS
+247 KEPAIEDTEIS
-258 TEEKADLE
+258 TEEKDDLE
-266 KEQEKVEKPGTSEK
+266 KEQEKVEKPGASE
-280 PGETDKPG
+280 KPG

-297 LENLDFIIASKDK
+297 LENLDFIIVSKDK
-310 ISEKF
+310 ISEKL

-342 SAASEDYSISWD
+342 SAASEDYSKIWD
-354 YWLVSKTPVKAEKG
+354 YWLVSKTPVEAKKG

-376 IKADKSS
+376 LKADKSS
-383 GIYLAT
+383 RIYLAT

-395 EDSKYVEYN
+395 EDSKCVEYN

-417 TILTDRSAEVPLLAI
+417 TALTDWSAGVSQLVI

-456 FGSDKNDSISC
+456 FISDKNDSISC

-480 DRSSNINIYPLAL
+480 NGKSGINIYPLAL
-493 KVGRLHKVTFDVT
+493 EVGKLHKVTFDVT
-506 CDKKVSDVA
+506 CDKEVSDVA
-515 IFARANSNECATA
+515 IFARANSDECATA

-583 NSVLEED
+583 NSVLVENED
-590 TTLGLYFAGD
+590 LGLYFAGD

-605 AEGKLWR
+605 AEDRLWR

-627 GEGQVLLCD
+627 VEGQVLLCD

-661 NIVFSNNSSKTV
+661 NIIFSNNSSKTV

-683 EAAVACAETELPDC
+683 EAAVACTETELPDC
-697 LWIEGFISETNAT
+697 LWIVGFCS
-710 GGGYTREKFEVID
+710 GYEREKFEVID
-723 ANTQKFEFKYDAEK
+723 ANTQKFKFKYDAEK
-737 HTGWNSERGTIFFK
+737 HTDWGSKRGTVFFK
-751 VFTDKTG
+751 VCADETD
-758 WLLDFG
+758 WRLSFG
-764 GTLMQ
+764 GKREQ
-769 ELSVALNGDF
+769 KLSVSLNGDF
-779 VPLYARGVDGNHSPG
+779 VPLYASGVDGNYNPG

-800 LADAGDYVITV
+800 LADEGDYVITV
-811 VYNASVGFIKLKIE
+811 VGNASVGFMKLKIE
-825 GDVYEWPELPPLKT
+825 GVEGEWPELPPLKT

-845 IKKSDLGGAET
+845 INKSDLGGAET
-856 FNILF
+856 FNMIF
-861 NKQNYGLKSQSADI
+861 NKENYGGGEQSADI

-893 DVSSSVE
+893 YGKSN
-900 HGVSKPSNRE
+900 PSERE
-910 DNPEVTPA
+910 DNPGAAPA
-918 DGYIRIYFYSAFSDP
+918 DGCIRIYFYSTFSDP

-940 WTDVEPVFA
+940 WTVVKPVFA
-949 TKWPGVKMIEFQ
+949 TEWPGVKMIEFQ

>member
-17 GCQNDSSDDSAS
+17 GCQNVSSDDAAS
-29 VQITLKERINTAS
+29 VQISLKERINTAR

-57 ESDSYTISKPLTI
+57 ENDSYTISKPLTI

-91 LMNINGVIV
+91 LMSINGVIV
-100 HENVG
+100 HEKVG

-131 IAKTIVEKLIVNKKG
+131 IAKTTVEKLIVNKKG

-169 LDSKNENNSFEK
+169 LDSENENNSFEK

-201 IVSTESPG
+201 IVSTESSG
-209 SESPTIKIIVSV
+209 SESPAIKIIVSV

-247 KEPAIEDAEIS
+247 KESAIENTEIS

-266 KEQEKVEKPGTSEK
+266 KEQEKVENPGASE
-280 PGETDKPG
+280 KPG

-310 ISEKF
+310 ISEKL

-342 SAASEDYSISWD
+342 SAASEDYSKIWD

-376 IKADKSS
+376 LKADKSS
-383 GIYLAT
+383 RIYLAT

-395 EDSKYVEYN
+395 EDSKCVEYN

-417 TILTDRSAEVPLLAI
+417 TALTDWSAGVSQLVI

-446 ETDPKIGYAI
+446 ETDPKIGYGI
-456 FGSDKNDSISC
+456 FISDKNDSISC
-467 EASADDISVTFGE
+467 EASADDISVIFEENGK
-480 DRSSNINIYPLAL
+480 SGINIYPLAL
-493 KVGRLHKVTFDVT
+493 EVGRLHKVTFDVT
-506 CDKKVSDVA
+506 CDKGVPDVA

-528 GSEHF
+528 GSGHF
-533 DFNTEKKTVTLYVP
+533 YFNTKKNTVTLYVP
-547 VYQKNNETLRT
+547 VYQKNKETFRT
-558 LLVWVDSETPCK
+558 LLVWVESKTPCK
-570 LTFSNFKSVETDL
+570 LTFSNFNSVETDL
-583 NSVLEED
+583 NSVLKEKED
-590 TTLGLYFAGD
+590 LGLYFAGD

-605 AEGKLWR
+605 AEDKLWR

-627 GEGQVLLCD
+627 VEGQVLLCD

-647 RVISKDSGATRENE
+647 RVISKDSEATREND

-683 EAAVACAETELPDC
+683 ETAVACTETELPDC
-697 LWIEGFISETNAT
+697 LWIEGFCS
-710 GGGYTREKFEVID
+710 GYDEREKFEVID
-723 ANTQKFEFKYDAEK
+723 ANTQKFKFKYDAEK
-737 HTGWNSERGTIFFK
+737 HTGWGSKRGTIFFK
-751 VFTDKTG
+751 VCADETG
-758 WLLDFG
+758 WLSSFG
-764 GTLMQ
+764 GTYMR
-769 ELSVALNGDF
+769 ELSVSLNGGF
-779 VPLYARGVDGNHSPG
+779 VPLYASGVDGNYSPG

-811 VYNASVGFIKLKIE
+811 VGNASVGFMKLKIE
-825 GDVYEWPELPPLKT
+825 GAVGEWPELPPLKT

-845 IKKSDLGGAET
+845 INKSDLGNAET
-856 FNILF
+856 FNMIF
-861 NKQNYGLKSQSADI
+861 NKENYGGGEQSADI

-940 WTDVEPVFA
+940 WTVEPVFA
-949 TKWPGVKMIEFQ
+949 TDWPGVKMIEFQ

>member
-29 VQITLKERINTAS
+29 VQISLKERINTAR
-42 DGDVIDLGKANLKID
+42 DGDVIDLGKVNLKID
-57 ESDSYTISKPLTI
+57 ENDSYTISKPLTI

-91 LMNINGVIV
+91 LMSINGVIV
-100 HENVG
+100 HEKVG

-131 IAKTIVEKLIVNKKG
+131 IARTTVEKLIVNKKG

-169 LDSKNENNSFEK
+169 LDSENENNSFEK

-201 IVSTESPG
+201 IVSTESSG
-209 SESPTIKIIVSV
+209 SELPSIKIIVSV

-280 PGETDKPG
+280 PGETDKP
-288 ETEKPETPA
+288 ETPA
-297 LENLDFIIASKDK
+297 LENLDFIVASKDK
-310 ISEKF
+310 ISEKL
-315 DAFPDFAVGAISEI
+315 DVFPDFAVGVISEI

-342 SAASEDYSISWD
+342 SAASEDYSKIWD

-417 TILTDRSAEVPLLAI
+417 TTLTDRSAEVPLLAI

-480 DRSSNINIYPLAL
+480 NRISNINIYPLAL

-506 CDKKVSDVA
+506 CDKEVSDVA
-515 IFARANSNECATA
+515 IFARANSDECATA

-583 NSVLEED
+583 NSVLKENKD
-590 TTLGLYFAGD
+590 LGLYFAGD

-619 IQLSPGSR
+619 IQLSPDSR
-627 GEGQVLLCD
+627 VVGQVLLCD

-697 LWIEGFISETNAT
+697 LWIEGFVSEMDAT
-710 GGGYTREKFEVID
+710 GGGYTRKNFKVID

-737 HTGWNSERGTIFFK
+737 HTGWNSRRGTIFFK

-764 GTLMQ
+764 GTFMQ
-769 ELSVALNGDF
+769 ELSVALNGGF
-779 VPLYARGVDGNHSPG
+779 VPLYARGVDENLSPG

-811 VYNASVGFIKLKIE
+811 VYNASVGFMKLKIE
-825 GDVYEWPELPPLKT
+825 GAVGEWPELPPLKT

-845 IKKSDLGGAET
+845 IKKSDLGAAET

-861 NKQNYGLKSQSADI
+861 NKDNYGDIEQSANI
-875 VGLSVS
+875 EGLSVNS
-881 TNIYWYDCWQEP
+881 NRYWYDCWKEP

-900 HGVSKPSNRE
+900 HGESCPSIRE
-910 DNPEVTPA
+910 DNPGAVPE

-940 WTDVEPVFA
+940 WTDVEPVF
-949 TKWPGVKMIEFQ
+949 TTEWPGVKMIEFQ

>member
-17 GCQNDSSDDSAS
+17 GCQNVSSDDAAS
-29 VQITLKERINTAS
+29 VQISLKERINTAR

-57 ESDSYTISKPLTI
+57 ENDSYTISKPLTI

-91 LMNINGVIV
+91 LMSINGVIV
-100 HENVG
+100 HEKVG

-131 IAKTIVEKLIVNKKG
+131 IAKTTVEKLIINKKG

-169 LDSKNENNSFEK
+169 LDSENENNSFEK

-187 VKNLNLAGKTKVER
+187 VKNLDLAGKTKVER
-201 IVSTESPG
+201 IVSTESSG
-209 SESPTIKIIVSV
+209 SESPSIKISVSV

-247 KEPAIEDAEIS
+247 KESDIKDTEIS

-266 KEQEKVEKPGTSEK
+266 KEQEKVENPGTSEK
-280 PGETDKPG
+280 PGETGKPG

-310 ISEKF
+310 ISEKL

-376 IKADKSS
+376 LKADKSS
-383 GIYLAT
+383 RIYLAT

-395 EDSKYVEYN
+395 EDSKCVEYN

-417 TILTDRSAEVPLLAI
+417 TTLTDWSAEVPLLAI

-456 FGSDKNDSISC
+456 FISDKNDSISC

-480 DRSSNINIYPLAL
+480 NGKSGINIYPLAL
-493 KVGRLHKVTFDVT
+493 EVGKLHKVTFDVT
-506 CDKKVSDVA
+506 CDKEVSDVA
-515 IFARANSNECATA
+515 IFARANSDECAAA

-583 NSVLEED
+583 NSVLVENED
-590 TTLGLYFAGD
+590 LGLYFAGD

-605 AEGKLWR
+605 AEDKLWR

-627 GEGQVLLCD
+627 VEGQVLLCD

-647 RVISKDSGATRENE
+647 RVVSKDSEATRENE
-661 NIVFSNNSSKTV
+661 NIIFTNNSSKTV

-697 LWIEGFISETNAT
+697 LWIEGFCA
-710 GGGYTREKFEVID
+710 GYDEREKFEVID
-723 ANTQKFEFKYDAEK
+723 ANTQEFKFKYDAEK
-737 HTGWNSERGTIFFK
+737 HTGWGSKRGTIFFK
-751 VFTDKTG
+751 VCADETG
-758 WLLDFG
+758 WRLSFG
-764 GTLMQ
+764 GTCEQ
-769 ELSVALNGDF
+769 KLSVSLNEDF
-779 VPLYARGVDGNHSPG
+779 VPLYASGVDGNYDPG

-811 VYNASVGFIKLKIE
+811 VGNASVGFMKLKIE
-825 GDVYEWPELPPLKT
+825 GAVGEWPELPPLKT

-845 IKKSDLGGAET
+845 IKKSDLGAAET
-856 FNILF
+856 FNMIF
-861 NKQNYGLKSQSADI
+861 NKENYGGGEQSADI

-893 DVSSSVE
+893 YGKSN
-900 HGVSKPSNRE
+900 PSERE
-910 DNPEVTPA
+910 DNPGAAPA
-918 DGYIRIYFYSAFSDP
+918 DGYIRIYFYSAFSDS

-940 WTDVEPVFA
+940 WTDGKPVFA